1 MAQFFIHRPI
11 FAWVIALVIMLAG
24 ILTLTKMPIAQ
35 YPTIAPPTVTISA
48 TYPGASASTV
58 ENTVTQIIE
67 QQMNGL
73 DGLRYISSNSAG
85 NGQASIQ
92 LNFEQGVD
100 PDIAQ
105 VQVQNK
111 LQSATALLP
120 EDVQRQG
127 VKVTKSGASFLQ
139 VLAFYSE
146 SDSLSAD
153 DIKDY
158 VNSNISEP
166 LSRVAGVGEVQVF
179 GGSYAMRIW
188 LDPAKLTSL
197 GITPSDVAA
206 AIRAQNSQVAVG
218 QLGGAP
224 SIEGQVLNA
233 TVNAQSM
240 LTTPEQFKNIF
251 LRNTSDGAQ
260 VRLGDVARVELGAD
274 TYQFDSKFNGK
285 PAGGVAIKLA
295 TGANA
300 LDTSEAVEARMVELR
315 KNYPTGM
322 KDKLAF
328 DTTPFIKISI
338 ESVVHTLIEAII
350 LVFFVM
356 FLFLQNWRATIIPTM
371 AVPVVVLGTFAI
383 INIFGF
389 SINTLTMFA
398 MVLAIGLLVDDAI
411 VVVENVERV
420 MQEDH
425 LDPVAAT
432 ELSMKQ
438 ITGALIGMTSVLT
451 AVFVPMSFFGGTT
464 GVIYRQFSITLVTA
478 MVLSLVV
485 AVTFTPAL
493 CATILKQHN
502 PNKKPSNNIFAR
514 FFRWFNAAFD
524 RTAEKYQTGVNFM
537 THHKLFS
544 GIVYAAVIGVLVVLF
559 KMLPSSFLPEEDQ
572 GVVMTLVQLPP
583 NATLD
588 RTDKVINTMT
598 HYFME
603 NEKASVESVFSVSG
617 FSFTGIGQNAGLAF
631 VKLKD
636 WEKRTTPEQQIGSLI
651 QRGMALNMIAKDA
664 SYVMPLQLPAMPELG
679 VTAGF
684 NFQLKASAGQSHE
697 QLLAARNTIL
707 GLAAQDKRLAGVRPN
722 GQEDTPQYQ
731 INIDQAQAGAMG
743 VSIADIN
750 STMSMAWGGSY
761 INDFI
766 DRGRVKKV
774 YVQGEAHA
782 RMMPEDL
789 NKWYVRNNKGEMI
802 PFSSFATGTWT
813 YGSPRL
819 ERYNGIA
826 SMNIQGSPAP
836 GTSSG
841 DAMLA
846 MEEIV
851 AKLPSM
857 GLQGFDYE
865 WTGLSLEERESGS
878 QAPFLYALSLLI
890 VFLCLAALYESWSVP
905 FSILLVVPL
914 GVVGAI
920 ILTMFGHTGLFGGI
934 TLFGRTY
941 FAPDAN
947 LSNNIYFQVALI
959 AVIGLSAK
967 NAILIVEFAKELQE
981 KGESLFDATLHAA
994 KMRLR
999 PIIMTTLAFGFGVLP
1014 LALSSGAGAGSQH
1027 SVGYG
1032 VLGGVI
1038 TSTLLGIF
1046 FIPVFFVW
1054 VRSIFKYKPKNQ
1066 NLQEHKS

>member
-1 MAQFFIHRPI
+1 MAHFFIHRPI

-24 ILTLTKMPIAQ
+24 IITLTKMPVAQ

-48 TYPGASASTV
+48 TYPGASAQTV

-85 NGQASIQ
+85 NGQASIN
-92 LNFEQGVD
+92 LNFAQGVD

-120 EDVQRQG
+120 ADVQRQG

-139 VLAFYSE
+139 VIAFYSP
-146 SDSLSAD
+146 DNSLSAS

-166 LSRVAGVGEVQVF
+166 LSRVAGVGELQVF

-188 LDPAKLTSL
+188 LDPAKLTSFNL
-197 GITPSDVAA
+197 TPNDVAT

-224 SIEGQVLNA
+224 STAGQVLNA
-233 TVNAQSM
+233 TVNAQTM
-240 LTTPEQFKNIF
+240 LQTPEQFKNIF
-251 LRNTSDGAQ
+251 LKNTSGGAQ
-260 VRLGDVARVELGAD
+260 VRLGDVARVELGSD
-274 TYQFDSKFNGK
+274 NYQFDSKFNGK

-300 LDTSEAVEARMVELR
+300 LDTAAAVEKRLSELR
-315 KNYPTGM
+315 HNYPSGL
-322 KDKLAF
+322 KDKLAY
-328 DTTPFIKISI
+328 DTTPFIRLSI
-338 ESVVHTLIEAII
+338 ESVVHTLIEAVV
-350 LVFFVM
+350 LVFIVM
-356 FLFLQNWRATIIPTM
+356 FLFLQNWRATIIPTL
-371 AVPVVVLGTFAI
+371 AVPVVVLGTFAV

-420 MQEDH
+420 MQEEH
-425 LDPVAAT
+425 LEPVPAT
-432 ELSMKQ
+432 EKSMSQ
-438 ITGALIGMTSVLT
+438 ISGALVGITSVLT
-451 AVFVPMSFFGGTT
+451 AVFVPMAFFSGTT

-478 MVLSLVV
+478 MILSLIV
-485 AVTFTPAL
+485 ALTFTPAL
-493 CATILKQHN
+493 CATLLKQHD
-502 PNKKPSNNIFAR
+502 PNKQESNNIFAR
-514 FFRWFNAAFD
+514 FFRWFNRSFE
-524 RTAEKYQTGVNFM
+524 RLSEKYQGGVNRM

-544 GIVYAAVIGVLVVLF
+544 GVLYIVVIAALVGIYKV
-559 KMLPSSFLPEEDQ
+559 LPSSFLPEEDQ

-583 NATLD
+583 SASLE
-588 RTDKVINTMT
+588 RTDKVIDTMT
-598 HYFME
+598 GYFLNKEKE
-603 NEKASVESVFSVSG
+603 NVESIFTVAG
-617 FSFTGIGQNAGLAF
+617 FSFTGVGQNAGLAF
-631 VKLKD
+631 IKLKD
-636 WEKRTTPEQQIGSLI
+636 WSERTTPESQIGAII
-651 QRGMALNMIAKDA
+651 QRGMALNMIVKDA
-664 SYVMPLQLPAMPELG
+664 SYIMPLQLPAMPELG
-679 VTAGF
+679 VASGF
-684 NFQLKASAGQSHE
+684 DIQLKDASGQGHE
-697 QLLAARNTIL
+697 KLIAARNAIL
-707 GLAAQDKRLAGVRPN
+707 GMASQDKRLAGVRPN

-731 INIDQAQAGAMG
+731 ITIDQAQAGAMG

-761 INDFI
+761 INDFV

-774 YVQGEAHA
+774 YVQGEADT

-789 NKWYVRNNKGEMI
+789 NKWYVRNNKGEMV
-802 PFSSFATGTWT
+802 PFSGFAKGEWT

-819 ERYNGIA
+819 ERYNGV
-826 SMNIQGSPAP
+826 SSVNIQGTPAP
-836 GTSSG
+836 GVSSG

-846 MEEIV
+846 MEEIIG
-851 AKLPSM
+851 KLPSM
-857 GLQGFDYE
+857 GLTGFDYE
-865 WTGLSLEERESGS
+865 WTGLSLEERDSGS
-878 QAPFLYALSLLI
+878 QTAPLLVLSLLI

-905 FSILLVVPL
+905 VSVLLVVPL
-914 GVVGAI
+914 GIVGAFA
-920 ILTMFGHTGLFGGI
+920 LTWLGMLIKGD
-934 TLFGRTY
+934 
-941 FAPDAN
+941 PN
-947 LSNNIYFQVALI
+947 LSFNIYFQVAI
-959 AVIGLSAK
+959 VAVIGLSAK

-981 KGESLFDATLHAA
+981 QGEELFEATLHAA

-1014 LALSSGAGAGSQH
+1014 LALASGAGAGSQH

-1038 TSTLLGIF
+1038 SSTLLGIF

-1054 VRSIFKYKPKNQ
+1054 IRSIFKYKPKTLNT
-1066 NLQEHKS
+1066 QEH

>member
-24 ILTLTKMPIAQ
+24 IITLTKMPVAQ

-48 TYPGASASTV
+48 TYPGASAQTV

-85 NGQASIQ
+85 NGQASIN
-92 LNFEQGVD
+92 LNFAQGVD

-120 EDVQRQG
+120 ADVQRQG

-139 VLAFYSE
+139 VIAFYSP
-146 SDSLSAD
+146 DNSLSAS

-166 LSRVAGVGEVQVF
+166 LSRVAGVGELQVF

-188 LDPAKLTSL
+188 LDPAKLTSFNL
-197 GITPSDVAA
+197 TPNDVAT

-224 SIEGQVLNA
+224 STAGQVLNA
-233 TVNAQSM
+233 TVNAQTM
-240 LTTPEQFKNIF
+240 LQTPEQFKNIF
-251 LRNTSDGAQ
+251 LKNTSGGAQ
-260 VRLGDVARVELGAD
+260 VRLGDVARVELGSD
-274 TYQFDSKFNGK
+274 NYQFDSKFNGS

-300 LDTSEAVEARMVELR
+300 LDTAAAVEKRLSELR
-315 KNYPTGM
+315 HNYPSGL
-322 KDKLAF
+322 KDKLAY
-328 DTTPFIKISI
+328 DTTPFIRLSI
-338 ESVVHTLIEAII
+338 ESVVHTLIEAVV
-350 LVFFVM
+350 LVFIVM
-356 FLFLQNWRATIIPTM
+356 FLFLQNWRATIIPTL
-371 AVPVVVLGTFAI
+371 AVPVVVLGTFAV

-420 MQEDH
+420 MQEEH
-425 LDPVAAT
+425 LEPVPAT
-432 ELSMKQ
+432 EKSMSQ
-438 ITGALIGMTSVLT
+438 ISGALVGITSVLT
-451 AVFVPMSFFGGTT
+451 AVFVPMAFFSGTT

-478 MVLSLVV
+478 MILSLIV
-485 AVTFTPAL
+485 ALTFTPAL
-493 CATILKQHN
+493 CATLLKQHD
-502 PNKKPSNNIFAR
+502 PNKQESNNIFAR
-514 FFRWFNAAFD
+514 FFRWFNRSFEKLS
-524 RTAEKYQTGVNFM
+524 EKYQGGVNRM

-544 GIVYAAVIGVLVVLF
+544 GVLYIVVIAALVGIYKV
-559 KMLPSSFLPEEDQ
+559 LPSSFLPEEDQ

-583 NATLD
+583 SASLE
-588 RTDKVINTMT
+588 RTDKVIDTMT
-598 HYFME
+598 GYFLNKEKE
-603 NEKASVESVFSVSG
+603 NVESIFTVAG
-617 FSFTGIGQNAGLAF
+617 FSFTGVGQNAGLAF
-631 VKLKD
+631 IKLKD
-636 WEKRTTPEQQIGSLI
+636 WSERTTPESQIGAII
-651 QRGMALNMIAKDA
+651 QRGMALNMIVKDA
-664 SYVMPLQLPAMPELG
+664 SYIMPLQLPAMPELG
-679 VTAGF
+679 VASGF
-684 NFQLKASAGQSHE
+684 DIQLKDASGQGHE
-697 QLLAARNTIL
+697 KLIAARNAIL
-707 GLAAQDKRLAGVRPN
+707 GMASQDKRLAGVRPN

-731 INIDQAQAGAMG
+731 ITIDQAQAGAMG

-761 INDFI
+761 INDFV

-774 YVQGEAHA
+774 YVQGEADT

-789 NKWYVRNNKGEMI
+789 NKWYVRNNKGEMV
-802 PFSSFATGTWT
+802 PFSGFAKGEWT

-819 ERYNGIA
+819 ERYNGV
-826 SMNIQGSPAP
+826 SSVNIQGTPAP
-836 GTSSG
+836 GVSSG

-846 MEEIV
+846 MEEIIG
-851 AKLPSM
+851 KLPSM
-857 GLQGFDYE
+857 GLTGFDYE
-865 WTGLSLEERESGS
+865 WTGLSLEERDSGS
-878 QAPFLYALSLLI
+878 QTAPLLVLSLLI

-905 FSILLVVPL
+905 VSVLLVVPL
-914 GVVGAI
+914 GIVGAFT
-920 ILTMFGHTGLFGGI
+920 LTWLGMLIKGD
-934 TLFGRTY
+934 
-941 FAPDAN
+941 PN
-947 LSNNIYFQVALI
+947 LSFNIYFQVAI
-959 AVIGLSAK
+959 VAVIGLSAK

-981 KGESLFDATLHAA
+981 QGEELFEATLHAA

-1014 LALSSGAGAGSQH
+1014 LALASGAGAGSQH

-1038 TSTLLGIF
+1038 SSTLLGIF

-1054 VRSIFKYKPKNQ
+1054 IRSIFKYKPKTLNT
-1066 NLQEHKS
+1066 QEH

>member
-24 ILTLTKMPIAQ
+24 ILTLTKMPVAQ

-48 TYPGASASTV
+48 TYPGASAETV

-85 NGQASIQ
+85 NGQASIN
-92 LNFEQGVD
+92 LNFEQGID

-127 VKVTKSGASFLQ
+127 VRVTKSGASFMQ
-139 VLAFYSE
+139 VVAFYSP
-146 SDSLSAD
+146 DGSLTGS

-166 LSRVAGVGEVQVF
+166 LSRVAGVGEVTVF

-188 LDPAKLTSL
+188 LDPAKLTSFNL
-197 GITPSDVAA
+197 TPSDVAA
-206 AIRAQNSQVAVG
+206 AIRSQNAQVAVG

-224 SIEGQVLNA
+224 AVQGQILNA

-240 LTTPEQFKNIF
+240 LQTPEQFRNIF
-251 LRNTSDGAQ
+251 LKNTADGAQ
-260 VRLGDVARVELGAD
+260 VRLSDVARVELGSD
-274 TYQFDSKFNGK
+274 NYQFDSKFNGN

-300 LDTSEAVEARMVELR
+300 LDTAKAVEKRLSELR
-315 KNYPTGM
+315 NNYPTGL
-322 KDKLAF
+322 KDKLAY
-328 DTTPFIKISI
+328 DTTPFVKLSI
-338 ESVVHTLIEAII
+338 ESVVHTLIEAVI
-350 LVFFVM
+350 LVFIVM
-356 FLFLQNWRATIIPTM
+356 FLFLQNWRATIIPTL
-371 AVPVVVLGTFAI
+371 AVPVVVLGTFAV

-420 MQEDH
+420 MQEEH
-425 LDPVAAT
+425 LEPVPAT
-432 ELSMKQ
+432 EKSMSQ
-438 ITGALIGMTSVLT
+438 ISGALIGITSVLT
-451 AVFVPMSFFGGTT
+451 AVFVPMAFFGGTT

-478 MVLSLVV
+478 MILSLIV
-485 AVTFTPAL
+485 ALTFTPAL
-493 CATILKQHN
+493 CATLLKQHD
-502 PNKKPSNNIFAR
+502 PNKPESNNIFAR
-514 FFRWFNAAFD
+514 FFRWFNRSFD
-524 RTAEKYQTGVNFM
+524 KLSVKYQGGVNRM
-537 THHKLFS
+537 THHKIFS
-544 GIVYAAVIGVLVVLF
+544 GIIYIVVIAGLVGLYKV
-559 KMLPSSFLPEEDQ
+559 LPSSFLPEEDQ

-583 NATLD
+583 SASLE
-588 RTDKVINTMT
+588 RTDKVITTMT
-598 HYFME
+598 DYFLHK
-603 NEKASVESVFSVSG
+603 EKDHVDSIFTVSG
-617 FSFTGIGQNAGLAF
+617 FSFTGVGQNAGLAF
-631 VKLKD
+631 IKLKD
-636 WEKRTTPEQQIGSLI
+636 WSERTTPKSQIGAII
-651 QRGMALNMIAKDA
+651 QRGMALNMIVKDA
-664 SYVMPLQLPAMPELG
+664 SYIMPLQLPAMPELG
-679 VTAGF
+679 VSSGF
-684 NFQLKASAGQSHE
+684 NIQLKDVSGQGHE
-697 QLLAARNTIL
+697 KLIAARNAIL
-707 GLAAQDKRLAGVRPN
+707 GMASQDKRLAGVRPN
-722 GQEDTPQYQ
+722 GQEDTPQYK
-731 INIDQAQAGAMG
+731 ITVDQAQAGAMG
-743 VSIADIN
+743 VSISDIN

-761 INDFI
+761 INDFV

-774 YVQGEAHA
+774 YVQGEADT

-789 NKWYVRNNKGEMI
+789 NKWYVRNNKGQMV
-802 PFSSFATGTWT
+802 PFSAFAKGEWT

-819 ERYNGIA
+819 ERYNGV
-826 SMNIQGSPAP
+826 SSVNIQGTPAQ
-836 GTSSG
+836 GVSSG

-846 MEEIV
+846 MEEIIG
-851 AKLPSM
+851 KLPSM

-865 WTGLSLEERESGS
+865 WTGLSLEERDSGN
-878 QAPFLYALSLLI
+878 QTLPLLILSLLI
-890 VFLCLAALYESWSVP
+890 VFLCLSALYESWAIPISV
-905 FSILLVVPL
+905 LLVVPL
-914 GVVGAI
+914 GIIGAFT
-920 ILTMFGHTGLFGGI
+920 LTWLGMVIKGD
-934 TLFGRTY
+934 
-941 FAPDAN
+941 PN
-947 LSNNIYFQVALI
+947 LSFNIYFQVAI
-959 AVIGLSAK
+959 VAVIGLSAK

-981 KGESLFDATLHAA
+981 QGEDLFDATLHAA

-1014 LALSSGAGAGSQH
+1014 LALASGAGAGSQH

-1038 TSTLLGIF
+1038 SSTLLGIF

-1054 VRSIFKYKPKNQ
+1054 IRSIFKYKPKTLNT
-1066 NLQEHKS
+1066 QEH

>member
-1 MAQFFIHRPI
+1 MAHFFIHRPI
-11 FAWVIALVIMLAG
+11 FAWVISLVIMLAG
-24 ILTLTKMPIAQ
+24 IITLTNMPIAQ
-35 YPTIAPPTVTISA
+35 YPTIAPPTVTIAA
-48 TYPGASASTV
+48 TYPGASAETV

-85 NGQASIQ
+85 NGSASIT
-92 LNFEQGVD
+92 LNFEQGID

-120 EDVQRQG
+120 DDVQRQG

-139 VLAFYSE
+139 VLAFYSPDE
-146 SDSLSAD
+146 SLSAD

-188 LDPAKLTSL
+188 MDPAKMASL
-197 GITPSDVAA
+197 QVTPSDIAQ
-206 AIRAQNSQVAVG
+206 AIRTQNAQVAVG

-224 SIEGQVLNA
+224 SIQGQALNA
-233 TVNAQSM
+233 TVTAQS
-240 LTTPEQFKNIF
+240 LLQTPEQFSNIF
-251 LRNTSDGAQ
+251 LKNTASGAQ
-260 VRLGDVARVELGAD
+260 VRLGDVARIELGAD
-274 TYQFDSKFNGK
+274 NYQFISKYNGK
-285 PAGGVAIKLA
+285 PAGGVAIKLS

-300 LDTSEAVEARMVELR
+300 LDTAAAVEERLKQLR
-315 KNYPTGM
+315 PNYPAGL
-322 KDKLAF
+322 KDELAF
-328 DTTPFIKISI
+328 DTTPFIELSI
-338 ESVVHTLIEAII
+338 KSVVKTLIEAII
-350 LVFFVM
+350 LVFIVM

-371 AVPVVVLGTFAI
+371 AVPVVVLGTFAV
-383 INIFGF
+383 INMFGF

-420 MQEDH
+420 MVEEH

-432 ELSMKQ
+432 EKSMKQ
-438 ITGALIGMTSVLT
+438 ISGALIGITSVLS
-451 AVFVPMSFFGGTT
+451 AVFIPMAFFGGTT

-485 AVTFTPAL
+485 ALTFTPAL
-493 CATILKQHN
+493 CATILKQHD
-502 PNKKPSNNIFAR
+502 PNKPESNGIFAR
-514 FFRWFNAAFD
+514 FFRWFNRSFD
-524 RTAEKYQTGVNFM
+524 KLSVKYQGGVNRM
-537 THHKLFS
+537 THHKIFS
-544 GIVYAAVIGVLVVLF
+544 GVLYAVVLGIIVLVF
-559 KMLPSSFLPEEDQ
+559 QKLPSSFLPDEDQ

-583 NATLD
+583 NATLE
-588 RTDKVINTMT
+588 RTDATMT
-598 HYFME
+598 SMTNFFRE
-603 NEKASVESVFSVSG
+603 NEKEHVQSVFSVSG
-617 FSFTGIGQNAGLAF
+617 FSFSGVGQNAGMAF
-631 VKLKD
+631 IKLKD
-636 WEKRTTPEQQIGSLI
+636 WSERTSPESQVGAII
-651 QRGMALNMIAKDA
+651 QRGMALNMIVKDA
-664 SYVMPLQLPAMPELG
+664 TYIMPLQLPAMPELG
-679 VTAGF
+679 VSSGF
-684 NFQLKASAGQSHE
+684 NLQLKDAAGNGHE
-697 QLLAARNTIL
+697 KLTMARNIVL
-707 GLAAQDKRLAGVRPN
+707 GEASKDPRLMGVRPN
-722 GQEDTPQYQ
+722 GQEDTPQYR
-731 INIDQAQAGAMG
+731 IIIDQAQAGAAG
-743 VSIADIN
+743 VSIAEIN
-750 STMSMAWGGSY
+750 STMGMAWGGSY

-774 YVQGEAHA
+774 YVQAESDS

-789 NKWYVRNNKGEMI
+789 NKWYVRNNRGEMV
-802 PFSSFATGTWT
+802 PFSAFATGEWT

-819 ERYNGIA
+819 ERYNGVSA
-826 SMNIQGSPAP
+826 KNIQGAPAP
-836 GTSSG
+836 GVSSG
-841 DAMLA
+841 EAMQA

-857 GLQGFDYE
+857 GLNGFDYE
-865 WTGLSLEERESGS
+865 WTGLSLEERESGD

-890 VFLCLAALYESWSVP
+890 VFLCLAALYESWSIP
-905 FSILLVVPL
+905 FSVLLVVPL
-914 GVVGAI
+914 GIVGALL
-920 ILTMFGHTGLFGGI
+920 LTFGGMI
-934 TLFGRTY
+934 LFKN
-941 FAPDAN
+941 PN
-947 LSNNIYFQVALI
+947 LSNNIYFQVAII

-981 KGESLFDATLHAA
+981 KGEDLFEATLHAA

-1038 TSTLLGIF
+1038 SSTLLGIF
-1046 FIPVFFVW
+1046 FIPVFYVW
-1054 VRSIFKYKPKNQ
+1054 IRSIFKYKPKQQ
-1066 NLQEHKS
+1066 NNQEHVS

>member
-24 ILTLTKMPIAQ
+24 IITLTKMPVAQ

-48 TYPGASASTV
+48 TYPGASAQTV

-85 NGQASIQ
+85 NGQASIN
-92 LNFEQGVD
+92 LNFAQGVD

-120 EDVQRQG
+120 ADVQRQG

-139 VLAFYSE
+139 VIAFYSP
-146 SDSLSAD
+146 DNSLSAS

-166 LSRVAGVGEVQVF
+166 LSRVAGVGELQVF

-188 LDPAKLTSL
+188 LDPAKLSSFNL
-197 GITPSDVAA
+197 TPTDVAA
-206 AIRAQNSQVAVG
+206 AIRAQNAQVAVG

-224 SIEGQVLNA
+224 SVNGQVLNA
-233 TVNAQSM
+233 TVNAQTM
-240 LTTPEQFKNIF
+240 LQTPEQFKNIF
-251 LRNTSDGAQ
+251 LKNTSGGAQ
-260 VRLGDVARVELGAD
+260 VRLGDVARVELGSD
-274 TYQFDSKFNGK
+274 NYQFDSKFNGK

-300 LDTSEAVEARMVELR
+300 LDTAAAVEKRLSELR
-315 KNYPTGM
+315 HNYPSGL
-322 KDKLAF
+322 KDKLAY
-328 DTTPFIKISI
+328 DTTPFIRLSI
-338 ESVVHTLIEAII
+338 ESVVHTLIEAVV
-350 LVFFVM
+350 LVFIVM
-356 FLFLQNWRATIIPTM
+356 FLFLQNWRATIIPTL
-371 AVPVVVLGTFAI
+371 AVPVVVLGTFAV
-383 INIFGF
+383 INMFGF

-420 MQEDH
+420 MQEEH
-425 LDPVAAT
+425 LEPVPAT
-432 ELSMKQ
+432 EKSMSQ
-438 ITGALIGMTSVLT
+438 ISGALVGITSVLT
-451 AVFVPMSFFGGTT
+451 AVFVPMAFFSGTT

-478 MVLSLVV
+478 MILSLIV
-485 AVTFTPAL
+485 ALTFTPAL
-493 CATILKQHN
+493 CATLLKQHD
-502 PNKKPSNNIFAR
+502 PNKQESNNIFAR
-514 FFRWFNAAFD
+514 FFRWFNRSFE
-524 RTAEKYQTGVNFM
+524 RLSEKYQGGVNRM

-544 GIVYAAVIGVLVVLF
+544 GVLYIVVIAALVGIYKV
-559 KMLPSSFLPEEDQ
+559 LPSSFLPEEDQ

-583 NATLD
+583 SASLE
-588 RTDKVINTMT
+588 RTDKVIDTMT
-598 HYFME
+598 GYFLNKEKE
-603 NEKASVESVFSVSG
+603 NVESIFTVAG
-617 FSFTGIGQNAGLAF
+617 FSFTGVGQNAGLAF
-631 VKLKD
+631 IKLKD
-636 WEKRTTPEQQIGSLI
+636 WSERTTPESQIGAII
-651 QRGMALNMIAKDA
+651 QRGMALNMIVKDA
-664 SYVMPLQLPAMPELG
+664 SYIMPLQLPAMPELG
-679 VTAGF
+679 VASGF
-684 NFQLKASAGQSHE
+684 DIQLKDASGQGHE
-697 QLLAARNTIL
+697 KLIAARNAIL
-707 GLAAQDKRLAGVRPN
+707 GMASQDKRLAGVRPN

-731 INIDQAQAGAMG
+731 ITIDQAQAGAMG

-761 INDFI
+761 INDFV

-774 YVQGEAHA
+774 YVQGEADT

-789 NKWYVRNNKGEMI
+789 NKWYVRNNKGEMV
-802 PFSSFATGTWT
+802 PFSGFAKGEWT

-819 ERYNGIA
+819 ERYNGV
-826 SMNIQGSPAP
+826 SSVNIQGTPAP
-836 GTSSG
+836 GVSSG

-846 MEEIV
+846 MEEIIG
-851 AKLPSM
+851 KLPSM
-857 GLQGFDYE
+857 GLTGFDYE
-865 WTGLSLEERESGS
+865 WTGLSLEERDSGS
-878 QAPFLYALSLLI
+878 QTAPLLVLSLLI

-905 FSILLVVPL
+905 VSVLLVVPL
-914 GVVGAI
+914 GIVGAFA
-920 ILTMFGHTGLFGGI
+920 LTWLGMLIKGD
-934 TLFGRTY
+934 
-941 FAPDAN
+941 PN
-947 LSNNIYFQVALI
+947 LSFNIYFQVAI
-959 AVIGLSAK
+959 VAVIGLSAK

-981 KGESLFDATLHAA
+981 QGEELFEATLHAA

-1014 LALSSGAGAGSQH
+1014 LALASGAGAGSQH

-1038 TSTLLGIF
+1038 SSTLLGIF

-1054 VRSIFKYKPKNQ
+1054 IRSIFKYKPKTLNT
-1066 NLQEHKS
+1066 QEH

>member
-1 MAQFFIHRPI
+1 MAHFFIHRPI

-24 ILTLTKMPIAQ
+24 IITLTKMPVAQ

-48 TYPGASASTV
+48 TYPGASAQTV

-85 NGQASIQ
+85 NGQASIN
-92 LNFEQGVD
+92 LNFEQGID

-120 EDVQRQG
+120 ADVQRQG

-139 VLAFYSE
+139 VIAFYSP
-146 SDSLSAD
+146 DNSLSAS

-166 LSRVAGVGEVQVF
+166 LSRVAGVGEIQVF
-179 GGSYAMRIW
+179 GGSYAMRVW
-188 LDPAKLTSL
+188 LDPAKLTSFNL
-197 GITPSDVAA
+197 TPDDVAN
-206 AIRAQNSQVAVG
+206 AIRAQNAQVAVG

-224 SIEGQVLNA
+224 STKGQVLNA
-233 TVNAQSM
+233 TVNAQTM
-240 LTTPEQFKNIF
+240 LQTPEQFKNIF
-251 LRNTSDGAQ
+251 LKNASDGAQ
-260 VRLGDVARVELGAD
+260 VRLGDVARVELGSD
-274 TYQFDSKFNGK
+274 NYQFDSKFNGK

-295 TGANA
+295 TGSNA
-300 LDTSEAVEARMVELR
+300 LDTAAAVENRLSELR
-315 KNYPTGM
+315 HNYPSGL
-322 KDKLAF
+322 KDQLAF
-328 DTTPFIKISI
+328 DTTPFIRLSI
-338 ESVVHTLIEAII
+338 ESVVHTLIEAVV
-350 LVFFVM
+350 LVFIVM
-356 FLFLQNWRATIIPTM
+356 FLFLQNWRATIIPTL

-420 MQEDH
+420 MQEEH
-425 LDPVAAT
+425 LEPVAAT
-432 ELSMKQ
+432 EKSMSQ
-438 ITGALIGMTSVLT
+438 ISGALVGITSVLT
-451 AVFVPMSFFGGTT
+451 AVFVPMAFFGGTT

-478 MVLSLVV
+478 MILSLIV
-485 AVTFTPAL
+485 ALTFTPAL
-493 CATILKQHN
+493 CATLLKQHD
-502 PNKKPSNNIFAR
+502 PNKQESNNIFAR
-514 FFRWFNAAFD
+514 FFRWFNRSFEKIS
-524 RTAEKYQTGVNFM
+524 EKYQGGVNRM
-537 THHKLFS
+537 THHKVFS
-544 GIVYAAVIGVLVVLF
+544 GVLYIVVIVVLVGIY
-559 KMLPSSFLPEEDQ
+559 KILPSSFLPEEDQ

-583 NATLD
+583 SASLE
-588 RTDKVINTMT
+588 RTDKVIDTMT
-598 HYFME
+598 DYFLDK
-603 NEKASVESVFSVSG
+603 EKDNVDSIFTVAG
-617 FSFTGIGQNAGLAF
+617 FSFTGVGQNAGLAF
-631 VKLKD
+631 IKLKD
-636 WEKRTTPEQQIGSLI
+636 WSERTSKESQIGAII
-651 QRGMALNMIAKDA
+651 QRGMALNMIVKDA
-664 SYVMPLQLPAMPELG
+664 SYIMPLQLPAMPELG
-679 VTAGF
+679 VASGF
-684 NFQLKASAGQSHE
+684 DIQLKDVSGQGHE
-697 QLLAARNTIL
+697 KLIAARNAVL
-707 GLAAQDKRLAGVRPN
+707 GLASQDKRLAGVRPN

-731 INIDQAQAGAMG
+731 ITIDQAQAGAMG

-761 INDFI
+761 INDFV

-774 YVQGEAHA
+774 YVQGESNT

-789 NKWYVRNNKGEMI
+789 NKWYVRNNKGEMV
-802 PFSSFATGTWT
+802 PFSGFAKGEWT

-819 ERYNGIA
+819 ERYNGV
-826 SMNIQGSPAP
+826 SSVNIQGTPAQ
-836 GTSSG
+836 GVSSG

-846 MEEIV
+846 MEEIIG
-851 AKLPSM
+851 KLPSM
-857 GLQGFDYE
+857 GLSGFDYE
-865 WTGLSLEERESGS
+865 WTGLSLEERDSGS
-878 QAPFLYALSLLI
+878 QTAPLLVLSLLI

-905 FSILLVVPL
+905 VSVLLVVPL
-914 GVVGAI
+914 GIVGAFT
-920 ILTMFGHTGLFGGI
+920 LTWLGMMIKGD
-934 TLFGRTY
+934 
-941 FAPDAN
+941 PN
-947 LSNNIYFQVALI
+947 LSFNIYFQVAI
-959 AVIGLSAK
+959 VAVIGLSAK

-981 KGESLFDATLHAA
+981 QGEELFEATLHAA

-1038 TSTLLGIF
+1038 SSTLLGIF

-1054 VRSIFKYKPKNQ
+1054 IRSIFKYKPKTLN
-1066 NLQEHKS
+1066 NQEHRS

>member
-24 ILTLTKMPIAQ
+24 ILTLTKMPVAQ

-48 TYPGASASTV
+48 TYPGASAQTV

-85 NGQASIQ
+85 NGQASIN
-92 LNFEQGVD
+92 LNFEQGID

-120 EDVQRQG
+120 ADVQRQG

-139 VLAFYSE
+139 VIAFYSP
-146 SDSLSAD
+146 DNSLSAS

-166 LSRVAGVGEVQVF
+166 LSRVAGVGELQVF

-188 LDPAKLTSL
+188 LDPAKLTSFNL
-197 GITPSDVAA
+197 TPSDVAA
-206 AIRAQNSQVAVG
+206 AIRSQNAQVAVG

-224 SIEGQVLNA
+224 AVQGQVLNA

-240 LTTPEQFKNIF
+240 LQTPEQFKNIF
-251 LRNTSDGAQ
+251 LKNAANGAQ
-260 VRLGDVARVELGAD
+260 VRLSDVARVELGSD
-274 TYQFDSKFNGK
+274 NYQFDSKFNGN

-300 LDTSEAVEARMVELR
+300 LDTAAAVEKRLSELR
-315 KNYPTGM
+315 VNYPSGL
-322 KDKLAF
+322 KDKLAY
-328 DTTPFIKISI
+328 DTTPFIKLSI
-338 ESVVHTLIEAII
+338 ESVVHTLIEAVV
-350 LVFFVM
+350 LVFIVM
-356 FLFLQNWRATIIPTM
+356 FLFLQNWRATIIPTL
-371 AVPVVVLGTFAI
+371 AVPVVVLGTFAV

-420 MQEDH
+420 MQEEH
-425 LDPVAAT
+425 LEPVAAT
-432 ELSMKQ
+432 EKSMSQ
-438 ITGALIGMTSVLT
+438 ISGALIGITSVLT
-451 AVFVPMSFFGGTT
+451 AVFVPMAFFGGTT

-478 MVLSLVV
+478 MILSLIV
-485 AVTFTPAL
+485 ALTFTPAL
-493 CATILKQHN
+493 CATLLKQHD
-502 PNKKPSNNIFAR
+502 PNKQESNNIFAR
-514 FFRWFNAAFD
+514 FFRWFNRGFD
-524 RTAEKYQTGVNFM
+524 KLSVKYQGGVNRM
-537 THHKLFS
+537 THHKIFS
-544 GIVYAAVIGVLVVLF
+544 GIIYIVVIAGLVGLYKV
-559 KMLPSSFLPEEDQ
+559 LPSSFLPEEDQ

-583 NATLD
+583 SASLE
-588 RTDKVINTMT
+588 RTDKVITTMT
-598 HYFME
+598 DYFL
-603 NEKASVESVFSVSG
+603 NKEKEHVESIFTVSG
-617 FSFTGIGQNAGLAF
+617 FSFTGVGQNAGLAF
-631 VKLKD
+631 IKLKD
-636 WEKRTTPEQQIGSLI
+636 WSERTTPESQIGAII
-651 QRGMALNMIAKDA
+651 QRGMALNMIVKDA
-664 SYVMPLQLPAMPELG
+664 SYIMPLQLPAMPELG
-679 VTAGF
+679 VSSGF
-684 NFQLKASAGQSHE
+684 NIQLKDVSGQGHE
-697 QLLAARNTIL
+697 KLIAARNAIL
-707 GLAAQDKRLAGVRPN
+707 GMASQDKRLAGVRPN
-722 GQEDTPQYQ
+722 GQEDTPQYK
-731 INIDQAQAGAMG
+731 ITVDQAQAGAMG
-743 VSIADIN
+743 VSISDIN

-761 INDFI
+761 INDFV

-774 YVQGEAHA
+774 YVQGEADT

-789 NKWYVRNNKGEMI
+789 NKWYVRNNKGQMV
-802 PFSSFATGTWT
+802 PFSAFAKGEWT

-819 ERYNGIA
+819 ERYNGV
-826 SMNIQGSPAP
+826 SSVNIQGTPAP
-836 GTSSG
+836 GVSSG

-846 MEEIV
+846 MEEIIG
-851 AKLPSM
+851 KLPSM

-865 WTGLSLEERESGS
+865 WTGLSLEERDSGN
-878 QAPFLYALSLLI
+878 QTLPLLILSLLI
-890 VFLCLAALYESWSVP
+890 VFLCLSALYESWAIPISV
-905 FSILLVVPL
+905 LLVVPL
-914 GVVGAI
+914 GIIGAFT
-920 ILTMFGHTGLFGGI
+920 LTWLGMVIKGD
-934 TLFGRTY
+934 
-941 FAPDAN
+941 PN
-947 LSNNIYFQVALI
+947 LSFNIYFQVAI
-959 AVIGLSAK
+959 VAVIGLSAK

-981 KGESLFDATLHAA
+981 QGEDLFDATLHAA

-1014 LALSSGAGAGSQH
+1014 LALASGAGAGSQH

-1038 TSTLLGIF
+1038 SSTLLGIF

-1054 VRSIFKYKPKNQ
+1054 IRSIFKYKPKTLNT
-1066 NLQEHKS
+1066 QEH

>member
-1 MAQFFIHRPI
+1 MAHFFIHRPI

-24 ILTLTKMPIAQ
+24 ILTITKMPIAQ
-35 YPTIAPPTVTISA
+35 YPTIAPPTVSISA
-48 TYPGASASTV
+48 TYPGASAATV

-85 NGQASIQ
+85 NGQASIT
-92 LNFEQGVD
+92 LNFDQGVD

-146 SDSLSAD
+146 SDALNAN

-188 LDPAKLTSL
+188 MDPSKMANLKV
-197 GITPSDVAA
+197 TPSDIAA
-206 AIRAQNSQVAVG
+206 ALRTQNAQVAVG

-233 TVNAQSM
+233 TVTAQS
-240 LTTPEQFKNIF
+240 LLETPEQFANIF
-251 LRNTSDGAQ
+251 LKNTANGAQ
-260 VRLGDVARVELGAD
+260 VRIGDVARVELGAD
-274 TYQFDSKFNGK
+274 NYAFDSKFNGK

-300 LDTSEAVEARMVELR
+300 LDTANAVEERLVELR
-315 KNYPTGM
+315 KNYPEGM
-322 KDKLAF
+322 VDKLAF
-328 DTTPFIKISI
+328 DTTPFIELSI
-338 ESVVHTLIEAII
+338 KTVIKTLIEAII
-350 LVFFVM
+350 LVFLVM

-371 AVPVVVLGTFAI
+371 AVPVVVLGTFAV
-383 INIFGF
+383 INLFGF

-420 MQEDH
+420 MTEEH
-425 LDPVAAT
+425 LDPVKAT
-432 ELSMKQ
+432 EKSMTQ
-438 ITGALIGMTSVLT
+438 ISGALIGITSVLT
-451 AVFVPMSFFGGTT
+451 AVFVPMAFMGGTT

-478 MVLSLVV
+478 MVLSLIV
-485 AVTFTPAL
+485 ALTFTPAL
-493 CATILKQHN
+493 CATLLKQHD
-502 PNKKPSNNIFAR
+502 PNKKPSNGIFAR
-514 FFRWFNAAFD
+514 FFRWFNDAFE
-524 RTAEKYQTGVNFM
+524 RLSVKYQNGVNRM
-537 THHKLFS
+537 THAKLFS
-544 GIVYAAVIGVLVVLF
+544 GLVYAVVIAIMGYLF
-559 KMLPSSFLPEEDQ
+559 TTLPSSFLPDEDQ

-583 NATLD
+583 NATLE
-588 RTDKVINTMT
+588 RTDKTIDAMT
-598 HYFME
+598 HYFRE
-603 NEKASVESVFSVSG
+603 NEKDYVESVFSVAG
-617 FSFTGIGQNAGLAF
+617 FSFTGVGQNAGLAF
-631 VKLKD
+631 IKLKD
-636 WEKRTTPEQQIGSLI
+636 WKDRTSKESQVGAII
-651 QRGMALNMIAKDA
+651 QRGMALNMIVKDA
-664 SYVMPLQLPAMPELG
+664 AYIMPLQLPAMPELG
-679 VTAGF
+679 VSAGF
-684 NFQLKASAGQSHE
+684 NLQLKAAAGQSHE
-697 QLLAARNTIL
+697 QLLAARNAIL
-707 GLAAQDKRLAGVRPN
+707 GMASQDKRLMGVRPN
-722 GQEDTPQYQ
+722 GQEDTPQYRV
-731 INIDQAQAGAMG
+731 IVDHAQAGAMG
-743 VSIADIN
+743 VSVAEIN
-750 STMSMAWGGSY
+750 STMGMAWGGTY
-761 INDFI
+761 INDFV

-774 YVQGEAHA
+774 YVQGQSDA

-789 NKWYVRNNKGEMI
+789 NKWYVRNNQGTMV
-802 PFSSFATGTWT
+802 PFSAFATGEWT

-819 ERYNGIA
+819 ERYNGVS
-826 SMNIQGSPAP
+826 SMNITGTPAP
-836 GTSSG
+836 GVSSG

-846 MEEIV
+846 VEELV

-865 WTGLSLEERESGS
+865 WTGLSLEERESGA

-890 VFLCLAALYESWSVP
+890 VFLCLAALYERWSIP
-905 FSILLVVPL
+905 FSVLLVVPL
-914 GVVGAI
+914 GIVGALG
-920 ILTMFGHTGLFGGI
+920 LTFLGMVFFKD
-934 TLFGRTY
+934 
-941 FAPDAN
+941 PN
-947 LSNNIYFQVALI
+947 LSNNIYFQVAII

-967 NAILIVEFAKELQE
+967 NAILIVEFAKELQD
-981 KGESLFDATLHAA
+981 KGEDLFEATLHAS

-1014 LALSSGAGAGSQH
+1014 LALASGAGAGSQH

-1038 TSTLLGIF
+1038 SSTLLGIF
-1046 FIPVFFVW
+1046 FIPVFYVW
-1054 VRSIFKYKPKNQ
+1054 IRSIFKAKPKQNQ
-1066 NLQEHKS
+1066 QEHIS

>member
-48 TYPGASASTV
+48 TYPGASAETV

-85 NGQASIQ
+85 NGSSSIS

-127 VKVTKSGASFLQ
+127 VRVTKSGASFLQ
-139 VLAFYSE
+139 VLAFYSPDG
-146 SDSLSAD
+146 SMTAD

-188 LDPAKLTSL
+188 LDPAKMASL
-197 GITPSDVAA
+197 QVTPSDIAT
-206 AIRAQNSQVAVG
+206 AIRTQNAQVAVG

-224 SIEGQVLNA
+224 AVEGQVLNA
-233 TVNAQSM
+233 TVTAQS
-240 LTTPEQFKNIF
+240 LLQTPEQFSNIF
-251 LRNTSDGAQ
+251 LKNTTSGAQ

-274 TYQFDSKFNGK
+274 NYQFDSKFNGK

-300 LDTSEAVEARMVELR
+300 LDTAQAVEERLEQLR
-315 KNYPTGM
+315 PNYPQGM
-322 KDKLAF
+322 VDQLAF
-328 DTTPFIKISI
+328 DTTPFIELSI
-338 ESVVHTLIEAII
+338 KSVVKTLIEAII
-350 LVFFVM
+350 LVFLVM

-371 AVPVVVLGTFAI
+371 AVPVVVLGTFAV
-383 INIFGF
+383 INVFGF

-420 MQEDH
+420 MVEEH
-425 LDPVAAT
+425 LDPVSAT
-432 ELSMKQ
+432 EKSMKQ
-438 ITGALIGMTSVLT
+438 ISGALIGITSVLS
-451 AVFVPMSFFGGTT
+451 AVFVPMAFFGGTT

-478 MVLSLVV
+478 MVLSLIV
-485 AVTFTPAL
+485 ALTFTPAL
-493 CATILKQHN
+493 CATLLKQHD
-502 PNKKPSNNIFAR
+502 PNKPQSNGIFAR
-514 FFRWFNAAFD
+514 FFRWFNSSFD
-524 RTAEKYQTGVNFM
+524 KVSVKYQGGVNRM
-537 THHKLFS
+537 THSKIFS
-544 GIVYAAVIGVLVVLF
+544 GVVYAVVLGIIVLLF
-559 KMLPSSFLPEEDQ
+559 QKLPSSFLPDEDQ

-583 NATLD
+583 NATLE
-588 RTDKVINTMT
+588 RTDKVVSTMT
-598 HYFME
+598 NYFLE
-603 NEKASVESVFSVSG
+603 NEKEHVESVFSVAG
-617 FSFTGIGQNAGLAF
+617 FSFTGVGQNAGLAF
-631 VKLKD
+631 IKLKD
-636 WEKRTTPEQQIGSLI
+636 WSERNSPEAQVGAII
-651 QRGMALNMIAKDA
+651 QRGMALNMIVKDA
-664 SYVMPLQLPAMPELG
+664 SYIMPLQLPAMPELG
-679 VTAGF
+679 VSAGF
-684 NFQLKASAGQSHE
+684 NLQLKAASGQSHD

-707 GLAAQDKRLAGVRPN
+707 GLAAQDSRLAGVRPN
-722 GQEDTPQYQ
+722 GQEDNPQYRV
-731 INIDQAQAGAMG
+731 IVDHAQAGALG
-743 VSIADIN
+743 VSVAEIN
-750 STMSMAWGGSY
+750 STMGIAWGGSY

-774 YVQGEAHA
+774 YVQGEAGS

-789 NKWYVRNNKGEMI
+789 DQWYVRNNRGEMV
-802 PFSSFATGTWT
+802 PFSAFATGEWT

-819 ERYNGIA
+819 ERYNGVS
-826 SMNIQGSPAP
+826 SMNIQGTPAP
-836 GTSSG
+836 GISSG
-841 DAMLA
+841 DAMVA

-851 AKLPSM
+851 AKLPEM
-857 GLQGFDYE
+857 GLQGFDFE
-865 WTGLSLEERESGS
+865 WTGLSLEERESGA

-890 VFLCLAALYESWSVP
+890 VFLCLAALYESWSIP
-905 FSILLVVPL
+905 FSVLLVVPL
-914 GVVGAI
+914 GIVGALL
-920 ILTMFGHTGLFGGI
+920 LTFGGMV
-934 TLFGRTY
+934 LLQN
-941 FAPDAN
+941 PN
-947 LSNNIYFQVALI
+947 LSNNIYFQVAII

-981 KGESLFDATLHAA
+981 QGEELFEATLHAA

-1014 LALSSGAGAGSQH
+1014 LALASGAGAGSQH

-1038 TSTLLGIF
+1038 SSTLLGIF
-1046 FIPVFFVW
+1046 FIPVFYVW
-1054 VRSIFKYKPKNQ
+1054 IRSVFKYKPKQQNQ
-1066 NLQEHKS
+1066 EYKS

>member
-24 ILTLTKMPIAQ
+24 IITLTKMPVAQ

-48 TYPGASASTV
+48 TYPGASAQTV

-85 NGQASIQ
+85 NGQASIN

-120 EDVQRQG
+120 ADVQRQG

-139 VLAFYSE
+139 VIAFYSP
-146 SDSLSAD
+146 DNSLSAS

-166 LSRVAGVGEVQVF
+166 LSRVAGVGELQVF

-188 LDPAKLTSL
+188 LDPAKLTSFNL
-197 GITPSDVAA
+197 TPNDVAT

-224 SIEGQVLNA
+224 STAGQVLNA
-233 TVNAQSM
+233 TVNAQTM
-240 LTTPEQFKNIF
+240 LQTPEQFKNIF
-251 LRNTSDGAQ
+251 LKNTSGGAQ
-260 VRLGDVARVELGAD
+260 VRLGDVARVELGSD
-274 TYQFDSKFNGK
+274 NYQFDSKFNGS

-300 LDTSEAVEARMVELR
+300 LDTAAAVEKRLSELR
-315 KNYPTGM
+315 HNYPSGL
-322 KDKLAF
+322 KDKLAY
-328 DTTPFIKISI
+328 DTTPFIRLSI
-338 ESVVHTLIEAII
+338 ESVVHTLIEAVV
-350 LVFFVM
+350 LVFIVM
-356 FLFLQNWRATIIPTM
+356 FLFLQNWRATIIPTL
-371 AVPVVVLGTFAI
+371 AVPVVVLGTFAV

-420 MQEDH
+420 MQEEH
-425 LDPVAAT
+425 LEPVPAT
-432 ELSMKQ
+432 EKSMSQ
-438 ITGALIGMTSVLT
+438 ISGALVGITSVLT
-451 AVFVPMSFFGGTT
+451 AVFVPMAFFSGTT

-478 MVLSLVV
+478 MILSLIV
-485 AVTFTPAL
+485 ALTFTPAL
-493 CATILKQHN
+493 CATLLKQHD
-502 PNKKPSNNIFAR
+502 PNKQESNNIFAR
-514 FFRWFNAAFD
+514 FFRWFNRSFEKLS
-524 RTAEKYQTGVNFM
+524 EKYQGGVNRM

-544 GIVYAAVIGVLVVLF
+544 LLLYAIVIAGLVGIY

-583 NATLD
+583 SASLE
-588 RTDKVINTMT
+588 RTDKVIDTMT
-598 HYFME
+598 GYFLNKEKE
-603 NEKASVESVFSVSG
+603 NVESIFTVAG
-617 FSFTGIGQNAGLAF
+617 FSFTGVGQNAGLAF
-631 VKLKD
+631 IKLKD
-636 WEKRTTPEQQIGSLI
+636 WSERTSPESQIGAII
-651 QRGMALNMIAKDA
+651 QRGMALNMIVKDA
-664 SYVMPLQLPAMPELG
+664 SYIMPLQLPAMPELG
-679 VTAGF
+679 VASGF
-684 NFQLKASAGQSHE
+684 DIQLKDVSGQGHE
-697 QLLAARNTIL
+697 KLIAARNAVL
-707 GLAAQDKRLAGVRPN
+707 GMASQDKRLAGVRPN

-731 INIDQAQAGAMG
+731 ITIDQAQAGAMG

-750 STMSMAWGGSY
+750 NTMSMAWGGSY
-761 INDFI
+761 INDFV

-774 YVQGEAHA
+774 YVQGEADT

-789 NKWYVRNNKGEMI
+789 NKWYVRNNKGEMV
-802 PFSSFATGTWT
+802 PFSGFAKGEWT

-819 ERYNGIA
+819 ERYNGV
-826 SMNIQGSPAP
+826 SSVNIQGTPAP
-836 GTSSG
+836 GVSSG

-846 MEEIV
+846 MEQIIG
-851 AKLPSM
+851 KLPSM
-857 GLQGFDYE
+857 GLSGFDYE
-865 WTGLSLEERESGS
+865 WTGLSLEERDSGS
-878 QAPFLYALSLLI
+878 QTAPLLVLSLLI

-905 FSILLVVPL
+905 VSVLLVVPL
-914 GVVGAI
+914 GIVGAFT
-920 ILTMFGHTGLFGGI
+920 LTWLGMMIKGD
-934 TLFGRTY
+934 
-941 FAPDAN
+941 PN
-947 LSNNIYFQVALI
+947 LSFNIYFQVAI
-959 AVIGLSAK
+959 VAVIGLSAK

-981 KGESLFDATLHAA
+981 QGEELFEATLHAA

-1014 LALSSGAGAGSQH
+1014 LALASGAGAGSQH

-1038 TSTLLGIF
+1038 SSTLLGIF

-1054 VRSIFKYKPKNQ
+1054 IRSIFKYKPKTLNT
-1066 NLQEHKS
+1066 QEH

>member
-1 MAQFFIHRPI
+1 MAKFFIHRPI

-24 ILTLTKMPIAQ
+24 ILTISKMPIAQ

-48 TYPGASASTV
+48 TYPGASAATV

-85 NGQASIQ
+85 NGQASIA

-120 EDVQRQG
+120 DDVQRQG
-127 VKVTKSGASFLQ
+127 VRVTKSGASFLQ
-139 VLAFYSE
+139 VLAFYSP
-146 SDSLSAD
+146 DGSLTAD

-188 LDPAKLTSL
+188 LDPAKMASL
-197 GITPSDVAA
+197 QVTPSDVAQ
-206 AIRAQNSQVAVG
+206 AIRTQNAQVAVG

-224 SIEGQVLNA
+224 QIEGQVLNA
-233 TVNAQSM
+233 TVNAQS
-240 LTTPEQFKNIF
+240 LLQTPEQFENIF
-251 LRNTSDGAQ
+251 LKNTTSGAQ

-274 TYQFDSKFNGK
+274 NYQFDSKFNGK

-300 LDTSEAVEARMVELR
+300 LDTAEAVEERLKQLR
-315 KNYPTGM
+315 PNYPQGM
-322 KDKLAF
+322 VDTLAF
-328 DTTPFIKISI
+328 DTTPFIQLSI
-338 ESVVHTLIEAII
+338 ESVVHTLIEAVI
-350 LVFFVM
+350 LVFIVM

-420 MQEDH
+420 MAEEH
-425 LDPVAAT
+425 LDPVSAT
-432 ELSMKQ
+432 EKSMKQ
-438 ITGALIGMTSVLT
+438 ISGALIGITSVLS
-451 AVFVPMSFFGGTT
+451 AVFVPMAFFGGST

-485 AVTFTPAL
+485 ALTFTPAL
-493 CATILKQHN
+493 CATILKQHD
-502 PNKKPSNNIFAR
+502 PNKPQSNNPAAR
-514 FFRWFNAAFD
+514 FFRWFNHSFD
-524 RTAEKYQTGVNFM
+524 RVSVKYQGGVNRM
-537 THHKLFS
+537 THHKIFS
-544 GIVYAAVIGVLVVLF
+544 GIIYAVVIGIIVLIF
-559 KMLPSSFLPEEDQ
+559 QKLPSSFLPDEDQ

-583 NATLD
+583 NATLE

-598 HYFME
+598 GYFLE
-603 NEKASVESVFSVSG
+603 NEKDHVQSVFSVAG
-617 FSFTGIGQNAGLAF
+617 FSFTGVGQNAGLAF
-631 VKLKD
+631 IKLKD
-636 WEKRTTPEQQIGSLI
+636 WSERTTPESQVGAII
-651 QRGMALNMIAKDA
+651 QRGMALNMIVKDA
-664 SYVMPLQLPAMPELG
+664 SYIMPLQLPAMPELG
-679 VTAGF
+679 VSAGF
-684 NFQLKASAGQSHE
+684 NMQLKAASGQSHE
-697 QLLAARNTIL
+697 QLLAARNTVL

-722 GQEDTPQYQ
+722 GQEDNPQYRV
-731 INIDQAQAGAMG
+731 IVDHAQAGALG
-743 VSIADIN
+743 VSISEIN

-761 INDFI
+761 INDFL

-774 YVQGEAHA
+774 YVQGEASS

-789 NKWYVRNNKGEMI
+789 NQWYVRNNRGEMV
-802 PFSSFATGTWT
+802 PFSAFATGEWT

-819 ERYNGIA
+819 ERYNGVSA
-826 SMNIQGSPAP
+826 MNIQGTPAP
-836 GTSSG
+836 GVSSG
-841 DAMLA
+841 DAMRA
-846 MEEIV
+846 MEEII
-851 AKLPSM
+851 AKLPEM
-857 GLQGFDYE
+857 GMQGFDYE
-865 WTGLSLEERESGS
+865 WTGLSLEERESGA

-890 VFLCLAALYESWSVP
+890 VFLCLAALYESWSIP
-905 FSILLVVPL
+905 FSVLLVVPL
-914 GVVGAI
+914 GIVGALL
-920 ILTMFGHTGLFGGI
+920 LTFGGMI
-934 TLFGRTY
+934 LFKD
-941 FAPDAN
+941 PN
-947 LSNNIYFQVALI
+947 LSNNIYFQVAII

-981 KGESLFDATLHAA
+981 QGEELFDATLHAA

-1014 LALSSGAGAGSQH
+1014 LALASGAGAGSQH

-1038 TSTLLGIF
+1038 SSTLLGIF
-1046 FIPVFFVW
+1046 FIPVFYVW
-1054 VRSIFKYKPKNQ
+1054 IRSIFKYKPKQQNQ
-1066 NLQEHKS
+1066 EY

>member
-48 TYPGASASTV
+48 TYPGASAETV

-85 NGQASIQ
+85 NGSSSIS

-127 VKVTKSGASFLQ
+127 VRVTKSGASFLQ
-139 VLAFYSE
+139 VLAFYSPDG
-146 SDSLSAD
+146 SMTAD

-188 LDPAKLTSL
+188 LDPAKMASL
-197 GITPSDVAA
+197 QVTPSDIAT
-206 AIRAQNSQVAVG
+206 AIRTQNAQVAVG

-224 SIEGQVLNA
+224 AVEGQVLNA
-233 TVNAQSM
+233 TVTAQS
-240 LTTPEQFKNIF
+240 LLQTPEQFSNIF
-251 LRNTSDGAQ
+251 LKNTTSGAQ

-274 TYQFDSKFNGK
+274 NYQFDSKFNGK

-300 LDTSEAVEARMVELR
+300 LDTAQAVEERLKELR
-315 KNYPTGM
+315 PNYPQGM
-322 KDKLAF
+322 VDQLAF
-328 DTTPFIKISI
+328 DTTPFIELSI
-338 ESVVHTLIEAII
+338 KSVVKTLIEAII
-350 LVFFVM
+350 LVFLVM

-371 AVPVVVLGTFAI
+371 AVPVVVLGTFAV
-383 INIFGF
+383 INVFGF

-420 MQEDH
+420 MVEEH
-425 LDPVAAT
+425 LDPVSAT
-432 ELSMKQ
+432 EKSMKQ
-438 ITGALIGMTSVLT
+438 ISGALIGITSVLS
-451 AVFVPMSFFGGTT
+451 AVFVPMAFFGGTT

-478 MVLSLVV
+478 MVLSLIV
-485 AVTFTPAL
+485 ALTFTPAL
-493 CATILKQHN
+493 CATLLKQHD
-502 PNKKPSNNIFAR
+502 PNKPQSNSIFAR
-514 FFRWFNAAFD
+514 FFRWFNSSFD
-524 RTAEKYQTGVNFM
+524 KVSVKYQGGVNRM
-537 THHKLFS
+537 THSKIFS
-544 GIVYAAVIGVLVVLF
+544 GVVYAVVLGIIVLLF
-559 KMLPSSFLPEEDQ
+559 QKLPSSFLPDEDQ

-583 NATLD
+583 NATLE
-588 RTDKVINTMT
+588 RTDNVVNTMT
-598 HYFME
+598 NYFLE
-603 NEKASVESVFSVSG
+603 NEKEHVESVFSVAG
-617 FSFTGIGQNAGLAF
+617 FSFTGVGQNAGLAF
-631 VKLKD
+631 IKLKD
-636 WEKRTTPEQQIGSLI
+636 WSERNSPEAQVGAII
-651 QRGMALNMIAKDA
+651 QRGMALNMIVKDA
-664 SYVMPLQLPAMPELG
+664 SYIMPLQLPAMPELG
-679 VTAGF
+679 VSAGF
-684 NFQLKASAGQSHE
+684 NLQLKAASGQSHE

-707 GLAAQDKRLAGVRPN
+707 GLAAQDSRLAGVRPN
-722 GQEDTPQYQ
+722 GQEDTPQYRV
-731 INIDQAQAGAMG
+731 IVDHAQAGALG
-743 VSIADIN
+743 VSVAEIN
-750 STMSMAWGGSY
+750 STMGIAWGGSY

-774 YVQGEAHA
+774 YVQGEAGS

-789 NKWYVRNNKGEMI
+789 DQWYVRNNRGEMV
-802 PFSSFATGTWT
+802 PFSAFATGEWV

-819 ERYNGIA
+819 ERYNGVS
-826 SMNIQGSPAP
+826 SMNIQGTPAP
-836 GTSSG
+836 GISSG
-841 DAMLA
+841 DAMVA
-846 MEEIV
+846 MEEII
-851 AKLPSM
+851 AKLPEI
-857 GLQGFDYE
+857 GLQGFDFE
-865 WTGLSLEERESGS
+865 WTGLSLEERESGA

-890 VFLCLAALYESWSVP
+890 VFLCLAALYESWSIP
-905 FSILLVVPL
+905 FSVLLVVPL
-914 GVVGAI
+914 GIVGA
-920 ILTMFGHTGLFGGI
+920 LLMTYGGMV
-934 TLFGRTY
+934 LLQN
-941 FAPDAN
+941 PN
-947 LSNNIYFQVALI
+947 LSNNIYFQVAII
-959 AVIGLSAK
+959 AVIGLAAK

-981 KGESLFDATLHAA
+981 QGEELFEATMHAA

-1038 TSTLLGIF
+1038 SSTLLGIF
-1046 FIPVFFVW
+1046 FIPVFYVW
-1054 VRSIFKYKPKNQ
+1054 IRTVFKYKPKQQ
-1066 NLQEHKS
+1066 NKQEQTS

>member
-24 ILTLTKMPIAQ
+24 IITLTKMPVAQ
-35 YPTIAPPTVTISA
+35 YPTISPPSVTISA
-48 TYPGASASTV
+48 TYPGASAQTV

-85 NGQASIQ
+85 NGQASIN
-92 LNFEQGVD
+92 LNFEQGID

-127 VKVTKSGASFLQ
+127 LKVTKSGASFMQ
-139 VLAFYSE
+139 VLAFYSP
-146 SDSLSAD
+146 DGSLSAA

-188 LDPAKLTSL
+188 LDPAKMTSL
-197 GITPSDVAA
+197 QITPSDVAT
-206 AIRAQNSQVAVG
+206 AINAQNSQVAVG

-224 SIEGQVLNA
+224 SVQGQVLNA

-240 LTTPEQFKNIF
+240 LQTPEQFRNIF
-251 LRNTSDGAQ
+251 LKNTASGAQ
-260 VRLGDVARVELGAD
+260 VRLGDVARVELGSD
-274 TYQFDSKFNGK
+274 NYQFDSKFNGK
-285 PAGGVAIKLA
+285 AAGGVAIKLA

-300 LDTSEAVEARMVELR
+300 LDTAAAVEKRLSELR
-315 KNYPTGM
+315 KNYPNGL
-322 KDKLAF
+322 KDQLAY
-328 DTTPFIKISI
+328 DTTPFIKLSI
-338 ESVVHTLIEAII
+338 ESVVHTLIEAVV
-350 LVFFVM
+350 LVFIVM
-356 FLFLQNWRATIIPTM
+356 FLFLQNWRATIIPTL
-371 AVPVVVLGTFAI
+371 AVPVVVLGTFAV

-420 MQEDH
+420 MQEEH

-432 ELSMKQ
+432 EKSMQQ
-438 ITGALIGMTSVLT
+438 ISGALVGITSVLT
-451 AVFVPMSFFGGTT
+451 AVFVPMAFFAGTT

-478 MVLSLVV
+478 MILSLIV
-485 AVTFTPAL
+485 ALTFTPAL
-493 CATILKQHN
+493 CATLLKQHD
-502 PNKKPSNNIFAR
+502 PNKAESNNIFAR
-514 FFRWFNAAFD
+514 FFRWFNSSF
-524 RTAEKYQTGVNFM
+524 EKLSVKYQGGVNRM
-537 THHKLFS
+537 THHKVFS
-544 GIVYAAVIGVLVVLF
+544 GVVYLLVIAGLVGLY
-559 KMLPSSFLPEEDQ
+559 KALPSSFLPDEDQ

-583 NATLD
+583 SASLE
-588 RTDKVINTMT
+588 RTDKVITTMT
-598 HYFME
+598 DYFM
-603 NEKASVESVFSVSG
+603 NKEKEHVESIFTVSG
-617 FSFTGIGQNAGLAF
+617 FSFTGVGQNAGLAF
-631 VKLKD
+631 IKLKD
-636 WEKRTTPEQQIGSLI
+636 WSERTTPESQIGAII
-651 QRGMALNMIAKDA
+651 QRGMALNMIVKDA
-664 SYVMPLQLPAMPELG
+664 SYIMPLQLPAMPELG
-679 VTAGF
+679 VSAGF
-684 NFQLKASAGQSHE
+684 NIQLKDASGQGHE
-697 QLLAARNTIL
+697 KLIAARNAIL
-707 GLAAQDKRLAGVRPN
+707 GMAAQDKRLTGVRPN

-731 INIDQAQAGAMG
+731 ISIDQAQAGAMG

-750 STMSMAWGGSY
+750 TTMSMAWGGSY
-761 INDFI
+761 INDFV

-774 YVQGEAHA
+774 YVQGEANA

-789 NKWYVRNNKGEMI
+789 NKWYVRNSSGTMV
-802 PFSSFATGTWT
+802 PFSAFATGEWT

-819 ERYNGIA
+819 ERYNGV
-826 SMNIQGSPAP
+826 SSVNIQGTPAP
-836 GTSSG
+836 GVSSG

-846 MEEIV
+846 MEEIIG
-851 AKLPSM
+851 KLPSM

-865 WTGLSLEERESGS
+865 WTGLSLEERDSGN
-878 QAPFLYALSLLI
+878 QTAPLLVLSMLI
-890 VFLCLAALYESWSVP
+890 VFLCLAALYESWSIPV
-905 FSILLVVPL
+905 SVLLVVPL
-914 GVVGAI
+914 GILGAFALTWLGMI
-920 ILTMFGHTGLFGGI
+920 IKGD
-934 TLFGRTY
+934 
-941 FAPDAN
+941 PN
-947 LSNNIYFQVALI
+947 LSFNIYFQVAI
-959 AVIGLSAK
+959 VAVIGLSAK

-981 KGESLFDATLHAA
+981 QGEDLFDATLHAA

-1014 LALSSGAGAGSQH
+1014 LALSTGAGAGSQH
-1027 SVGYG
+1027 SVGFG

-1038 TSTLLGIF
+1038 SSTLLGIF

-1054 VRSIFKYKPKNQ
+1054 IRSIFKYKPKKQNNQ
-1066 NLQEHKS
+1066 EQTS

>member
-24 ILTLTKMPIAQ
+24 VLSLTTMPVAQ
-35 YPTIAPPTVTISA
+35 YPTIAPPVVTIAA
-48 TYPGASASTV
+48 TYPGASAQTV

-85 NGQASIQ
+85 NGQASIN

-127 VKVTKSGASFLQ
+127 VKVTKSGASFMQ
-139 VLAFYSE
+139 VLAFYSP
-146 SDSLSAD
+146 DGSLSGA

-166 LSRVAGVGEVQVF
+166 LSRVAGVGEIQVF
-179 GGSYAMRIW
+179 GGQYAMRIW
-188 LDPAKLTSL
+188 LDPAKMNSL
-197 GITPSDVAA
+197 QVTPSDIAA
-206 AIRAQNSQVAVG
+206 AIRAQNAQVAVG

-224 SIEGQVLNA
+224 SVQGQVLNA

-240 LTTPEQFKNIF
+240 LQTPEQFKNIF
-251 LRNTSDGAQ
+251 LKNTASGAQ
-260 VRLGDVARVELGAD
+260 VRLSDVARVELGSD
-274 TYQFDSKFNGK
+274 TYQFNSKFMGK
-285 PAGGVAIKLA
+285 QAGGIAIKLA

-300 LDTSEAVEARMVELR
+300 LETAAAVEKRLSELR
-315 KNYPTGM
+315 KNYPSGL
-322 KDKLAF
+322 KDQLAY
-328 DTTPFIKISI
+328 DTTPFIRLSI
-338 ESVVHTLIEAII
+338 ESVVHTLVEAIV
-350 LVFFVM
+350 LVFIVM
-356 FLFLQNWRATIIPTM
+356 FLFLQNWRATIIPTL
-371 AVPVVVLGTFAI
+371 AVPVVVLGTFAV

-420 MQEDH
+420 MQEEH
-425 LDPVAAT
+425 LDPVTAT
-432 ELSMKQ
+432 EKSMQQ
-438 ITGALIGMTSVLT
+438 ISGALMGITSVLT
-451 AVFVPMSFFGGTT
+451 AVFVPMAFFGGTT

-478 MVLSLVV
+478 MILSLII
-485 AVTFTPAL
+485 ALTFTPAL
-493 CATILKQHN
+493 CATLLKQHD
-502 PNKKPSNNIFAR
+502 PNQAESNNIIAR
-514 FFRWFNAAFD
+514 FFRWFNSSFD
-524 RTAEKYQTGVNFM
+524 KLAEKYQGGVNRM

-544 GIVYAAVIGVLVVLF
+544 GVVYIAVIAALVGLY

-583 NATLD
+583 SASLE
-588 RTDKVINTMT
+588 RTDKVITTMT
-598 HYFME
+598 DYFLNKEKE
-603 NEKASVESVFSVSG
+603 NVESIFTVSG
-617 FSFTGIGQNAGLAF
+617 FSFTGVGQNAGLAF
-631 VKLKD
+631 IKLKD
-636 WEKRTTPEQQIGSLI
+636 WSERTTPESQIGAII
-651 QRGMALNMIAKDA
+651 QRGMSLNMIKDA
-664 SYVMPLQLPAMPELG
+664 SYIMPLQLPAMPELG
-679 VTAGF
+679 VSSGF
-684 NFQLKASAGQSHE
+684 DIQLKDASGQGHDK
-697 QLLAARNTIL
+697 LIAARNAVL
-707 GLAAQDKRLAGVRPN
+707 GMAAQDKRLAGVRPN

-743 VSIADIN
+743 VSIAEIN
-750 STMSMAWGGSY
+750 STMNMAWGGSY
-761 INDFI
+761 INDFV

-774 YVQGEAHA
+774 YVQGDSNT

-789 NKWYVRNNKGEMI
+789 NKWYVRNNVGTMV
-802 PFSSFATGTWT
+802 PFSAFATGEWT

-826 SMNIQGSPAP
+826 SANIQGTPAP
-836 GTSSG
+836 GVSSG

-846 MEEIV
+846 MEEIIG
-851 AKLPSM
+851 KLPSM
-857 GLQGFDYE
+857 GLSGFDYE
-865 WTGLSLEERESGS
+865 WTGLSLEERDSGS
-878 QAPFLYALSLLI
+878 QTGPLLLLSLLI
-890 VFLCLAALYESWSVP
+890 VFLCLSALYESWSIPV
-905 FSILLVVPL
+905 SVLLVVPL
-914 GVVGAI
+914 GIVGAFT
-920 ILTMFGHTGLFGGI
+920 LTWLGMTIKGD
-934 TLFGRTY
+934 
-941 FAPDAN
+941 PN
-947 LSNNIYFQVALI
+947 LSFNIYFQVAI
-959 AVIGLSAK
+959 VAVIGLSAK

-981 KGESLFDATLHAA
+981 QGQELFEATLHAA

-1014 LALSSGAGAGSQH
+1014 LALSNGAGAGSQH

-1038 TSTLLGIF
+1038 SSTLLGIF

-1054 VRSIFKYKPKNQ
+1054 IRSIFKYKPKNQ
-1066 NLQEHKS
+1066 NIQEHKS

>member
-24 ILTLTKMPIAQ
+24 IITLTKMPVAQ

-48 TYPGASASTV
+48 IYPGASAQTV

-85 NGQASIQ
+85 NGQASIN
-92 LNFEQGVD
+92 LNFEQGID

-127 VKVTKSGASFLQ
+127 VKVTKSGASFMQ
-139 VLAFYSE
+139 VIAFYSP
-146 SDSLSAD
+146 DNSLSDA

-166 LSRVAGVGEVQVF
+166 LSRVAGVGEIQVF

-188 LDPAKLTSL
+188 LDPAKLTSFNL
-197 GITPSDVAA
+197 TPADVAV

-224 SIEGQVLNA
+224 STAGQVLNA

-240 LTTPEQFKNIF
+240 LQTPEQFKNIF
-251 LRNTSDGAQ
+251 LKNTAGGAQ
-260 VRLGDVARVELGAD
+260 VRLSDVARVELGSD
-274 TYQFDSKFNGK
+274 NYQFDSKFNGK

-300 LDTSEAVEARMVELR
+300 LDTAEAIEERLSELR
-315 KNYPTGM
+315 HNYPSGLE
-322 KDKLAF
+322 DKLAY
-328 DTTPFIKISI
+328 DTTPFVKLSI
-338 ESVVHTLIEAII
+338 ESVVHTLIEAVI
-350 LVFFVM
+350 LVFIVM
-356 FLFLQNWRATIIPTM
+356 FLFLQNWRATIIPTL
-371 AVPVVVLGTFAI
+371 AIPVVVLGTFAV

-420 MQEDH
+420 MHEEH
-425 LDPVAAT
+425 LEPVAAT
-432 ELSMKQ
+432 EKSMKQ
-438 ITGALIGMTSVLT
+438 ISGALVGITSVLT
-451 AVFVPMSFFGGTT
+451 AVFVPMAFISGTT
-464 GVIYRQFSITLVTA
+464 GVIFRQFSITLVTA
-478 MVLSLVV
+478 MILSLII
-485 AVTFTPAL
+485 ALTFTPAL
-493 CATILKQHN
+493 CATLLKQHD
-502 PNKKPSNNIFAR
+502 PNKKESNNIFAR
-514 FFRWFNAAFD
+514 FFRWFNRSFEKLS
-524 RTAEKYQTGVNFM
+524 EKYKNGVNRM
-537 THHKLFS
+537 THHSMFS
-544 GIVYAAVIGVLVVLF
+544 LIVYLLTFVGIFGLY
-559 KMLPSSFLPEEDQ
+559 KMLPTSFLPDEDQ

-583 NATLD
+583 SASLE
-588 RTDKVINTMT
+588 RTNKVIDTVT
-598 HYFME
+598 DHFLDK
-603 NEKASVESVFSVSG
+603 EKEHVESIFAVSG
-617 FSFTGIGQNAGLAF
+617 FSFTGVGQNAGIGF
-631 VKLKD
+631 IKLKD
-636 WEKRTTPEQQIGSLI
+636 WSERKTPESKIGAII
-651 QRGMALNMIAKDA
+651 QRGMALNMIVKDA
-664 SYVMPLQLPAMPELG
+664 SYIMPLQLPAMPELG
-679 VTAGF
+679 VASGF
-684 NFQLKASAGQSHE
+684 DFQLKDSAGQGHE
-697 QLLAARNTIL
+697 KLIAARNAIL
-707 GLAAQDKRLAGVRPN
+707 GMASQDKRLAGVRPN

-731 INIDQAQAGAMG
+731 IIIDQAQASAMG

-761 INDFI
+761 INDFV

-774 YVQGEAHA
+774 YVQGNADS

-789 NKWYVRNNKGEMI
+789 NKWYVRNNKAEMV
-802 PFSSFATGTWT
+802 PFSGFAKGEWT

-819 ERYNGIA
+819 ERYNGV
-826 SMNIQGSPAP
+826 SSVNIQGTPAP
-836 GTSSG
+836 GVSSG

-846 MEEIV
+846 MEEII

-857 GLQGFDYE
+857 GLTGFDYE
-865 WTGLSLEERESGS
+865 WTGLSLDERDSGS
-878 QAPFLYALSLLI
+878 QTGPLLVFSLLI

-905 FSILLVVPL
+905 VAVLLVVPL
-914 GVVGAI
+914 GIIGAFT
-920 ILTMFGHTGLFGGI
+920 LTWLGMTIKGD
-934 TLFGRTY
+934 
-941 FAPDAN
+941 PN
-947 LSNNIYFQVALI
+947 LSFNIYFQVAI
-959 AVIGLSAK
+959 VAVIGLSAK

-981 KGESLFDATLHAA
+981 QGEELFEATLHAA

-999 PIIMTTLAFGFGVLP
+999 PIIMTTLAFGLGVLP
-1014 LALSSGAGAGSQH
+1014 LALSSGAGAASQH
-1027 SVGYG
+1027 SVGFG
-1032 VLGGVI
+1032 VLGGVLS
-1038 TSTLLGIF
+1038 STLLGIF

-1054 VRSIFKYKPKNQ
+1054 IRSIFKYQPKTTNI
-1066 NLQEHKS
+1066 QEHKS

>member
-24 ILTLTKMPIAQ
+24 ILTLTKMPVAQ

-48 TYPGASASTV
+48 TYPGASAQTV

-85 NGQASIQ
+85 NGQASIN
-92 LNFEQGVD
+92 LNFEQGID

-127 VKVTKSGASFLQ
+127 VRVTKSGASFMQ
-139 VLAFYSE
+139 VVAFYSP
-146 SDSLSAD
+146 DGSLSAS

-166 LSRVAGVGEVQVF
+166 LSRVAGVGEVTVF

-188 LDPAKLTSL
+188 LDPAKLSSFNL
-197 GITPSDVAA
+197 TPSDVAA
-206 AIRAQNSQVAVG
+206 AIRAQNAQVAVG

-224 SIEGQVLNA
+224 ATTGQVLNA

-240 LTTPEQFKNIF
+240 LQTPEQFKNIF
-251 LRNTSDGAQ
+251 LKNSADGAQ
-260 VRLGDVARVELGAD
+260 VRLSDVARVELGSD
-274 TYQFDSKFNGK
+274 NYQFDSKFNGN

-300 LDTSEAVEARMVELR
+300 LDTAAAVEKRLSELR
-315 KNYPTGM
+315 VNYPNGL
-322 KDKLAF
+322 KDKLAY
-328 DTTPFIKISI
+328 DTTPFVKLSI
-338 ESVVHTLIEAII
+338 ESVVHTLIEAVV
-350 LVFFVM
+350 LVFIVM
-356 FLFLQNWRATIIPTM
+356 FLFLQNWRATIIPTL
-371 AVPVVVLGTFAI
+371 AVPVVVLGTFAV

-420 MQEDH
+420 MQEEH
-425 LDPVAAT
+425 LEPVPAT
-432 ELSMKQ
+432 EKSMGQ
-438 ITGALIGMTSVLT
+438 ISGALIGITSVLT
-451 AVFVPMSFFGGTT
+451 AVFLPMAFFGGTT

-478 MVLSLVV
+478 MILSLIV
-485 AVTFTPAL
+485 ALTFTPAL
-493 CATILKQHN
+493 CATLLKQHD
-502 PNKKPSNNIFAR
+502 PNKEQSNGIFAR
-514 FFRWFNAAFD
+514 FFRGFNNGFEKLS
-524 RTAEKYQTGVNFM
+524 EKYQGGVNRM
-537 THHKLFS
+537 THHKFFS
-544 GIVYAAVIGVLVVLF
+544 GVIYIVVIAALVGLY

-583 NATLD
+583 SASLE
-588 RTDKVINTMT
+588 RTDKVITTMT
-598 HYFME
+598 DYFL
-603 NEKASVESVFSVSG
+603 NKEKEHVESIFTVSG
-617 FSFTGIGQNAGLAF
+617 FSFTGVGQNAGLAF
-631 VKLKD
+631 IKLKD
-636 WEKRTTPEQQIGSLI
+636 WSERTTPESQIGAII
-651 QRGMALNMIAKDA
+651 QRGMALNMIVKDA
-664 SYVMPLQLPAMPELG
+664 SYIMPLQLPAMPELG
-679 VTAGF
+679 VSSGF
-684 NFQLKASAGQSHE
+684 DIQLKDVSGQGHDK
-697 QLLAARNTIL
+697 LIAARNAIL
-707 GLAAQDKRLAGVRPN
+707 GMASQDKRLAGVRPN
-722 GQEDTPQYQ
+722 GQEDTPQYK
-731 INIDQAQAGAMG
+731 ITVDQAQAGAMG

-761 INDFI
+761 INDFV

-774 YVQGEAHA
+774 YVQGEADT

-789 NKWYVRNNKGEMI
+789 NKWYVRNSKGEMV
-802 PFSSFATGTWT
+802 PFSAFAKGEWT

-819 ERYNGIA
+819 ERYNGV
-826 SMNIQGSPAP
+826 SSVNIQGTPAP
-836 GTSSG
+836 GVSSG

-846 MEEIV
+846 MEEIIG
-851 AKLPSM
+851 KLPSM

-865 WTGLSLEERESGS
+865 WTGLSLEERDSGN
-878 QAPFLYALSLLI
+878 QTVPLLILSLLI
-890 VFLCLAALYESWSVP
+890 VFLCLSALYESWAIPISV
-905 FSILLVVPL
+905 LLVVPL
-914 GVVGAI
+914 GIVGAF
-920 ILTMFGHTGLFGGI
+920 TMTWLGMVIKGD
-934 TLFGRTY
+934 
-941 FAPDAN
+941 PN
-947 LSNNIYFQVALI
+947 LSFNIYFQVAI
-959 AVIGLSAK
+959 VAVIGLSAK

-981 KGESLFDATLHAA
+981 KGEELFEATLHAA

-1014 LALSSGAGAGSQH
+1014 LALASGAGAGSQH

-1038 TSTLLGIF
+1038 SSTLLGIF

-1054 VRSIFKYKPKNQ
+1054 IRSIFKYKPKTLNT
-1066 NLQEHKS
+1066 QEH

>member
-24 ILTLTKMPIAQ
+24 ILTLTKMPVAQ
-35 YPTIAPPTVTISA
+35 YPTIAPPTVTIAA
-48 TYPGASASTV
+48 TYPGASAQTV

-85 NGQASIQ
+85 NGQASIN
-92 LNFEQGVD
+92 LNFEQGID

-127 VKVTKSGASFLQ
+127 VKVTKSGASFMQ
-139 VLAFYSE
+139 VLAFYSP
-146 SDSLSAD
+146 DGSLSAA

-188 LDPAKLTSL
+188 LDPAKMTSL
-197 GITPSDVAA
+197 QITPSDVAA
-206 AIRAQNSQVAVG
+206 AINAQNSQVAVG
-218 QLGGAP
+218 QLGGSP
-224 SIEGQVLNA
+224 SVEGQVLNA

-240 LTTPEQFKNIF
+240 LQTPEQFRNIF
-251 LRNTSDGAQ
+251 LKNMASGAQ
-260 VRLGDVARVELGAD
+260 VRLGDVARVELGSD
-274 TYQFDSKFNGK
+274 NYQFDSKFNGK
-285 PAGGVAIKLA
+285 AAGGVAIKLA

-300 LDTSEAVEARMVELR
+300 LDTAAAVEKRLSELR
-315 KNYPTGM
+315 QNYPDGL
-322 KDKLAF
+322 KDQLAY
-328 DTTPFIKISI
+328 DTTPFIKLSI
-338 ESVVHTLIEAII
+338 ESVVHTLIEAVF
-350 LVFFVM
+350 LVFIVM
-356 FLFLQNWRATIIPTM
+356 FLFLQNWRATIIPTL
-371 AVPVVVLGTFAI
+371 AVPVVVLGTFAV

-420 MQEDH
+420 MQEEH

-432 ELSMKQ
+432 EKSMQQ
-438 ITGALIGMTSVLT
+438 ISGALVGITSVLT
-451 AVFVPMSFFGGTT
+451 AVFVPMAFFGGTT

-478 MVLSLVV
+478 MILSLIV
-485 AVTFTPAL
+485 ALTFTPAL
-493 CATILKQHN
+493 CATLLKQHD
-502 PNKKPSNNIFAR
+502 PNKPESNNIFAR
-514 FFRWFNAAFD
+514 FFRWFNNSFEKVAL
-524 RTAEKYQTGVNFM
+524 KYQGGVNRM
-537 THHKLFS
+537 THHKVFS
-544 GIVYAAVIGVLVVLF
+544 GAVYVLVIAGLVGLY
-559 KMLPSSFLPEEDQ
+559 KVLPSSFLPNEDQ

-583 NATLD
+583 SASLE
-588 RTDKVINTMT
+588 RTDKVITTMT
-598 HYFME
+598 DYFLNKEKE
-603 NEKASVESVFSVSG
+603 NVASIFTVSG
-617 FSFTGIGQNAGLAF
+617 FSFTGVGQNAGLAF
-631 VKLKD
+631 IKLKD
-636 WEKRTTPEQQIGSLI
+636 WDERTSPESQIGAII
-651 QRGMALNMIAKDA
+651 QRGMSLNMIKDA
-664 SYVMPLQLPAMPELG
+664 SYIMPLQLPAMPELG
-679 VTAGF
+679 VASGF
-684 NFQLKASAGQSHE
+684 DVQLKDASGQGHDK
-697 QLLAARNTIL
+697 LIAARNAIL
-707 GLAAQDKRLAGVRPN
+707 GMAAQDKRLAGVRPN

-731 INIDQAQAGAMG
+731 ITIDQAQAGSMG

-761 INDFI
+761 INDFV

-774 YVQGEAHA
+774 YVQGEAST

-789 NKWYVRNNKGEMI
+789 NKWYVRNNVGTMV
-802 PFSSFATGTWT
+802 PFSAFATGQWT

-819 ERYNGIA
+819 ERYNGI
-826 SMNIQGSPAP
+826 SSVNIQGTPAP
-836 GTSSG
+836 GVSSG

-846 MEEIV
+846 MEEIIG
-851 AKLPSM
+851 KLPSM

-865 WTGLSLEERESGS
+865 WTGLSLEERDSGS
-878 QAPFLYALSLLI
+878 QTGPLLALSMLI
-890 VFLCLAALYESWSVP
+890 VFLCLAALYESWSIPV
-905 FSILLVVPL
+905 SVLLVVPL
-914 GVVGAI
+914 GIIGAFTLTWLGMI
-920 ILTMFGHTGLFGGI
+920 IKGD
-934 TLFGRTY
+934 
-941 FAPDAN
+941 PN
-947 LSNNIYFQVALI
+947 LSFNIYFQVAI
-959 AVIGLSAK
+959 VAVIGLSAK

-981 KGESLFDATLHAA
+981 KGEDLFDATLHAA

-1014 LALSSGAGAGSQH
+1014 LALSTGAGAGSQH
-1027 SVGYG
+1027 SVGFG

-1038 TSTLLGIF
+1038 SSTLLGIF

-1054 VRSIFKYKPKNQ
+1054 IRSIFKYKPKKQNNQ
-1066 NLQEHKS
+1066 EQTS

>member
-24 ILTLTKMPIAQ
+24 ILTLTKMPVAQ

-48 TYPGASASTV
+48 TYPGASAQTV

-73 DGLRYISSNSAG
+73 DGLRYISSNSSG
-85 NGQASIQ
+85 NGMASIQ
-92 LNFEQGVD
+92 INFKQGID

-127 VKVTKSGASFLQ
+127 VKVSKSGASFLQ
-139 VLAFYSE
+139 VVAFYSPDGRL
-146 SDSLSAD
+146 SDA

-158 VNSNISEP
+158 VNSSIAEP
-166 LSRVAGVGEVQVF
+166 LSRVQGVGEIQVF

-188 LDPAKLTSL
+188 LDPAKLSSFNL
-197 GITPSDVAA
+197 TPTDVAA
-206 AIRAQNSQVAVG
+206 AIRAQNAQVAVG

-224 SIEGQVLNA
+224 SVNGQVLNA
-233 TVNAQSM
+233 TVTAQS
-240 LTTPEQFKNIF
+240 LLQTPEQFKQVF
-251 LRNTSDGAQ
+251 LKNLPSGAK
-260 VRLGDVARVELGAD
+260 VRLNDVARVELGSD
-274 TYQFDSKFNGK
+274 TYQFNTQFNGK
-285 PAGGVAIKLA
+285 PAAGIAIRLA

-300 LDTSEAVEARMVELR
+300 LDTAAAVEKRLSELR
-315 KNYPTGM
+315 PNYPTGL
-322 KDKLAF
+322 KDQLAF
-328 DTTPFIKISI
+328 DTTPFIKLSI
-338 ESVVHTLIEAII
+338 ESVVHTLLEAIA
-350 LVFFVM
+350 LVFIVM
-356 FLFLQNWRATIIPTM
+356 FLFLQNWRATIIPTL
-371 AVPVVVLGTFAI
+371 AVPVVVLGTFAV
-383 INIFGF
+383 INMFGF

-420 MQEDH
+420 MTEEH
-425 LDPVAAT
+425 GTPVEAT
-432 ELSMKQ
+432 EKSMKQ
-438 ITGALIGMTSVLT
+438 ISGALMGITSVLS
-451 AVFVPMSFFGGTT
+451 AVFIPMAFFDGTT

-478 MVLSLVV
+478 MVLSLIV
-485 AVTFTPAL
+485 ALTFTPAL
-493 CATILKQHN
+493 CATILKQHD
-502 PNKKPSNNIFAR
+502 PDKEQSNNIFAR
-514 FFRWFNAAFD
+514 FFRWFNRTFD
-524 RTAEKYQTGVNFM
+524 RISHGYQGGVDRM
-537 THHKLFS
+537 IHHKVFS
-544 GIVYAAVIGVLVVLF
+544 GILYAVVIAALAFLF
-559 KMLPSSFLPEEDQ
+559 PKLPSSFLPDEDQ
-572 GVVMTLVQLPP
+572 GVVLTLVQLPP
-583 NATLD
+583 NATLS
-588 RTDKVINTMT
+588 RTDAVLDTMT
-598 HYFME
+598 HFFME
-603 NEKASVESVFSVSG
+603 KEKDTVESIFTVAG
-617 FSFTGIGQNAGLAF
+617 FSFTGMGQNAGLAF

-636 WEKRTTPEQQIGSLI
+636 WKDRTTAETQIGSII
-651 QRGMALNMIAKDA
+651 QRGMALNMIVKDA
-664 SYVMPLQLPAMPELG
+664 SYIMPLQLPAMPELG

-684 NFQLKASAGQSHE
+684 NLQLKDVSGQGHE
-697 QLLAARNTIL
+697 KLIAARNTIL
-707 GLAAQDKRLAGVRPN
+707 GLASQDKRLMGVRPN

-731 INIDQAQAGAMG
+731 IDVDQAQAGAMG

-750 STMSMAWGGSY
+750 STMGIAWGGSY

-774 YVQGEAHA
+774 YVQGEANA

-789 NKWYVRNNKGEMI
+789 NQWYVRNNKGEMV
-802 PFSSFATGTWT
+802 PFSAFATGKWT

-819 ERYNGIA
+819 ERYNGV
-826 SMNIQGSPAP
+826 SSVNIQGTPAP
-836 GTSSG
+836 GVSSG
-841 DAMLA
+841 DSMKA
-846 MEEIV
+846 MEEIIQ
-851 AKLPSM
+851 KLPSM

-865 WTGLSLEERESGS
+865 WTGLSLEERDSGA

-890 VFLCLAALYESWSVP
+890 VFLCLAALYESWSIP
-905 FSILLVVPL
+905 FSVLLVVPL
-914 GVVGAI
+914 GIIGAV
-920 ILTMFGHTGLFGGI
+920 ILTFLGMVLFKN
-934 TLFGRTY
+934 
-941 FAPDAN
+941 PN
-947 LSNNIYFQVALI
+947 LSNNIYFQVAMI

-981 KGESLFDATLHAA
+981 KGEELLEATLHAS

-1014 LALSSGAGAGSQH
+1014 LALASGAGAGSQH

-1038 TSTLLGIF
+1038 SSTLLGIF

-1054 VRSIFKYKPKNQ
+1054 IRSIFKYKPKTLNT
-1066 NLQEHKS
+1066 QEH

>member
-24 ILTLTKMPIAQ
+24 IITLTKMPVAQ

-48 TYPGASASTV
+48 TYPGASAQTV

-85 NGQASIQ
+85 NGQASIN
-92 LNFEQGVD
+92 LNFEQGID

-120 EDVQRQG
+120 ADVQRQG

-139 VLAFYSE
+139 VIAFYSP
-146 SDSLSAD
+146 DNSLSAS

-166 LSRVAGVGEVQVF
+166 LSRVAGVGELQVF
-179 GGSYAMRIW
+179 GGSYAMRVW
-188 LDPAKLTSL
+188 LDPAKLTSFNL
-197 GITPSDVAA
+197 TPNDVAT

-224 SIEGQVLNA
+224 STAGQVLNA

-240 LTTPEQFKNIF
+240 LQTPEQFKNIF
-251 LRNTSDGAQ
+251 LKNSSDGAQ
-260 VRLGDVARVELGAD
+260 VRLGDVARVELGSD
-274 TYQFDSKFNGK
+274 NYQFDSKFNGN

-300 LDTSEAVEARMVELR
+300 LDTAAAVEKRLSELR
-315 KNYPTGM
+315 HNYPSGL
-322 KDKLAF
+322 KDKLAY
-328 DTTPFIKISI
+328 DTTPFIRLSI
-338 ESVVHTLIEAII
+338 ESVVHTLIEAVV
-350 LVFFVM
+350 LVFIVM
-356 FLFLQNWRATIIPTM
+356 FLFLQNWRATIIPTL
-371 AVPVVVLGTFAI
+371 AVPVVVLGTFAV

-420 MQEDH
+420 MQEEH
-425 LDPVAAT
+425 LEPVPAT
-432 ELSMKQ
+432 EKSMSQ
-438 ITGALIGMTSVLT
+438 ISGALVGITSVLT
-451 AVFVPMSFFGGTT
+451 AVFVPMAFFSGTT

-478 MVLSLVV
+478 MILSLIV
-485 AVTFTPAL
+485 ALTFTPAL
-493 CATILKQHN
+493 CATLLKQHD
-502 PNKKPSNNIFAR
+502 PNKEQSNNIFAR
-514 FFRWFNAAFD
+514 FFRWFNRSFEKVAV
-524 RTAEKYQTGVNFM
+524 KYQGGVNRM

-544 GIVYAAVIGVLVVLF
+544 GVLYIAVIAALVGIY

-583 NATLD
+583 SASLE
-588 RTDKVINTMT
+588 RTDKVIDTMT
-598 HYFME
+598 GYFLNKEKE
-603 NEKASVESVFSVSG
+603 NVDSIFTVAG
-617 FSFTGIGQNAGLAF
+617 FSFTGVGQNAGLAF
-631 VKLKD
+631 IKLKD
-636 WEKRTTPEQQIGSLI
+636 WSERTTPESQIGAII
-651 QRGMALNMIAKDA
+651 QRGMALNMIVKDA
-664 SYVMPLQLPAMPELG
+664 SYIMPLQLPAMPELG
-679 VTAGF
+679 VASGF
-684 NFQLKASAGQSHE
+684 DIQLKDVSGQGHE
-697 QLLAARNTIL
+697 KLIAARNAVL
-707 GLAAQDKRLAGVRPN
+707 GMASQDKRLAGVRPN

-731 INIDQAQAGAMG
+731 ITIDQAQAGAMG
-743 VSIADIN
+743 VSLADIN

-761 INDFI
+761 INDFV

-774 YVQGEAHA
+774 YIQGEANT

-789 NKWYVRNNKGEMI
+789 NKWYVRNNKGEMV
-802 PFSSFATGTWT
+802 PFSGFAKGEWT

-819 ERYNGIA
+819 ERYNGV
-826 SMNIQGSPAP
+826 SSVNIQGTPAP
-836 GTSSG
+836 GVSSG
-841 DAMLA
+841 DAMIA
-846 MEEIV
+846 MEEIIG
-851 AKLPSM
+851 KLPSM
-857 GLQGFDYE
+857 GLTGFDYE
-865 WTGLSLEERESGS
+865 WSGLSLEERDSGS
-878 QAPFLYALSLLI
+878 QTAPLLVLSLLI

-905 FSILLVVPL
+905 VSVLLVVPL
-914 GVVGAI
+914 GIVGAFTLTWLGMI
-920 ILTMFGHTGLFGGI
+920 IKGD
-934 TLFGRTY
+934 
-941 FAPDAN
+941 PN
-947 LSNNIYFQVALI
+947 LSFNIYFQVAI
-959 AVIGLSAK
+959 VAVIGLSAK

-981 KGESLFDATLHAA
+981 QGEDLFEATLHAA

-999 PIIMTTLAFGFGVLP
+999 PIVMTTLAFGFGVLP
-1014 LALSSGAGAGSQH
+1014 LALASGAGAGSQH

-1038 TSTLLGIF
+1038 SSTLLGIF

-1054 VRSIFKYKPKNQ
+1054 IRSIFKYKPKTLNT
-1066 NLQEHKS
+1066 QEH

>member
-1 MAQFFIHRPI
+1 MAHFFIHRPI

-24 ILTLTKMPIAQ
+24 ILTLSKMPIAQ
-35 YPTIAPPTVTISA
+35 YPTIAPPTVTIAA
-48 TYPGASASTV
+48 TYPGASAETV

-85 NGQASIQ
+85 NGQASIA
-92 LNFEQGVD
+92 LNFEQGID

-127 VKVTKSGASFLQ
+127 LKVTKSGASFLQ
-139 VLAFYSE
+139 VVAFYSP
-146 SDSLSAD
+146 DGSLSDA

-188 LDPAKLTSL
+188 LDPAKLSSYQL
-197 GITPSDVAA
+197 TPSDVVTAL
-206 AIRAQNSQVAVG
+206 RTQNAQVAVG

-224 SIEGQVLNA
+224 AVEGQVLNA
-233 TVNAQSM
+233 TVNAQS
-240 LTTPEQFKNIF
+240 LLQTPEQFRAIF
-251 LRNTSDGAQ
+251 LKNAGSGAK
-260 VRLGDVARVELGAD
+260 VTVGDVAKVELGSD
-274 TYQFDSKFNGK
+274 TYQFRSKFNGK

-300 LDTSEAVEARMVELR
+300 LDTATAVEERLQQLR
-315 KNYPTGM
+315 KNYPSGL
-322 KDKLAF
+322 KDQLAF
-328 DTTPFIKISI
+328 DTTPFIKLSI
-338 ESVVHTLIEAII
+338 ESVVHTLIEAIV
-350 LVFFVM
+350 LVFLVM
-356 FLFLQNWRATIIPTM
+356 FLFLQNWRATLIPTM

-383 INIFGF
+383 INLFGF

-420 MQEDH
+420 MQEEH
-425 LDPVAAT
+425 LDPVTAT
-432 ELSMKQ
+432 EKSMQQ
-438 ITGALIGMTSVLT
+438 ISGALVGITTVLT
-451 AVFVPMSFFGGTT
+451 AVFVPMAFFSGTT

-478 MVLSLVV
+478 MILSL
-485 AVTFTPAL
+485 AIALTFTPAL
-493 CATILKQHN
+493 CATLLKQHD
-502 PNKKPSNNIFAR
+502 KDKPESNGVFAR
-514 FFRWFNAAFD
+514 FFSWFNHGFD
-524 RTAEKYQTGVNFM
+524 RLSVGYQKWVGKLLIHKIIAGAIYAVVIAGLLFM
-537 THHKLFS
+537 
-544 GIVYAAVIGVLVVLF
+544 F
-559 KMLPSSFLPEEDQ
+559 KNLPSSFLPNEDQ

-588 RTDKVINTMT
+588 RTEKVIDQMNGF
-598 HYFME
+598 FME
-603 NEKASVESVFSVSG
+603 GEKANVDSVFSVAG

-631 VKLKD
+631 IKLKD
-636 WEKRTTPEQQIGSLI
+636 WSERTTPESQIGAII
-651 QRGMALNMIAKDA
+651 QRGMALNVIAKDA

-679 VTAGF
+679 VSAGF
-684 NFQLKASAGQSHE
+684 NLQLKDAAGGGHE
-697 QLLAARNTIL
+697 KLITARNMIL
-707 GLAAQDKRLAGVRPN
+707 GMAAQDKRLVGVRPN
-722 GQEDTPQYQ
+722 GQEDTPQYK
-731 INIDQAQAGAMG
+731 IYVDNEKASAMG
-743 VSIADIN
+743 VSISEIN
-750 STMSMAWGGSY
+750 STMSIAWGGSY

-774 YVQGEAHA
+774 YVQAIPDA

-789 NKWYVRNNKGEMI
+789 NKWYVRNNLGQMV
-802 PFSSFATGTWT
+802 PFSAFATGEWT

-826 SMNIQGSPAP
+826 SVNIQGTPAP
-836 GTSSG
+836 GVSSG

-846 MEEIV
+846 MEEII
-851 AKLPSM
+851 AKLPQM
-857 GLQGFDYE
+857 GMSGFDYE
-865 WTGLSLEERESGS
+865 WTGLSLEEREAGS
-878 QAPFLYALSLLI
+878 QTAGLYGLSMLI
-890 VFLCLAALYESWSVP
+890 VFLCLAALYESWSIP
-905 FSILLVVPL
+905 FSVLLVIPL
-914 GVVGAI
+914 GIVGAI
-920 ILTMFGHTGLFGGI
+920 GLTFLGMIVLKD
-934 TLFGRTY
+934 
-941 FAPDAN
+941 PN
-947 LSNNIYFQVALI
+947 LSNNIYFQVAII
-959 AVIGLSAK
+959 AVIGLAAK

-981 KGESLFDATLHAA
+981 DKGEPLLEATLHAA

-1014 LALSSGAGAGSQH
+1014 LALAAGAGAGSQH

-1038 TSTLLGIF
+1038 SSTLLGIF
-1046 FIPVFFVW
+1046 FIPVFYVW
-1054 VRSIFKYKPKNQ
+1054 IRSIFKYKPKNQ
-1066 NLQEHKS
+1066 NNQEQAS

>member
-11 FAWVIALVIMLAG
+11 FAWVISLVIMLAG
-24 ILTLTKMPIAQ
+24 ILTLTNMPIAQ
-35 YPTIAPPTVTISA
+35 YPTIAPPTVTIAA
-48 TYPGASASTV
+48 TYPGASAETV

-85 NGQASIQ
+85 NGQSSIT
-92 LNFEQGVD
+92 LNFEQGID
-100 PDIAQ
+100 ADIAQ

-139 VLAFYSE
+139 VIAFYSP
-146 SDSLSAD
+146 DSSMSAD

-158 VNSNISEP
+158 VNSNIAEP

-188 LDPAKLTSL
+188 MDPSKMASL
-197 GITPSDVAA
+197 QVTPSDIAA
-206 AIRAQNSQVAVG
+206 ALRTQNSQVAVG

-233 TVNAQSM
+233 TVNAQS
-240 LTTPEQFKNIF
+240 LLQTPEEFKNIF
-251 LRNTSDGAQ
+251 LKNAPNGAQ

-274 TYQFDSKFNGK
+274 NYQFLSKFNGK

-300 LDTSEAVEARMVELR
+300 LDTATAVEDLLTDLR
-315 KNYPTGM
+315 KNYPAGM
-322 KDKLAF
+322 EDKLAF
-328 DTTPFIKISI
+328 DTTPFIELSI
-338 ESVVHTLIEAII
+338 KSVVKTLIEAII
-350 LVFFVM
+350 LVFLVM

-371 AVPVVVLGTFAI
+371 AVPVVVLGTFAV
-383 INIFGF
+383 INVFGF

-420 MQEDH
+420 MVEEH
-425 LDPVAAT
+425 LDPVTAT
-432 ELSMKQ
+432 EKSMQQ
-438 ITGALIGMTSVLT
+438 ISGALVGITSVLT
-451 AVFVPMSFFGGTT
+451 AVFVPMAFMSGTT
-464 GVIYRQFSITLVTA
+464 GVIYRQFSLTLVTA
-478 MVLSLVV
+478 MILSLVV
-485 AVTFTPAL
+485 ALTFTPAL
-493 CATILKQHN
+493 CATMLKQHD
-502 PNKKPSNNIFAR
+502 PNKPESNNIFAR
-514 FFRWFNAAFD
+514 FFRWFNKSFD
-524 RTAEKYQTGVNFM
+524 SLSVKYQRGVDRM
-537 THHKLFS
+537 THAKLFS
-544 GIVYAAVIGVLVVLF
+544 GVFYGAVIAVLAYLF
-559 KMLPSSFLPEEDQ
+559 VQLPSSFLPDEDQ

-583 NATLD
+583 NATLE
-588 RTDKVINTMT
+588 RTENTINTMT
-598 HYFME
+598 QYFLE
-603 NEKASVESVFSVSG
+603 QEKDNVDSVFSVAG
-617 FSFTGIGQNAGLAF
+617 FSFTGVGQNAGLAF
-631 VKLKD
+631 IQLKD
-636 WEKRTTPEQQIGSLI
+636 WKDRTTAESQVGAII
-651 QRGMALNMIAKDA
+651 KRGMALNMIVKDA
-664 SYVMPLQLPAMPELG
+664 SYIMPLQLPAMPELG
-679 VTAGF
+679 VSAGF
-684 NFQLKASAGQSHE
+684 DLQLKAAAGQSHD

-707 GLAAQDKRLAGVRPN
+707 GLAAQDPRLMGVRPN
-722 GQEDTPQYQ
+722 GQEDNPQYT
-731 INIDQAQAGAMG
+731 ITVDQAQAGAMG
-743 VSIADIN
+743 VSIAEIN
-750 STMSMAWGGSY
+750 STMGMAWGGSY

-774 YVQGEAHA
+774 YVQGEANS

-789 NKWYVRNNKGEMI
+789 NKWYVRNNKGEMV
-802 PFSSFATGTWT
+802 PFSAFATGEWT

-819 ERYNGIA
+819 ERYNGVSA
-826 SMNIQGSPAP
+826 MNIQGTPAP
-836 GTSSG
+836 GVSSG

-846 MEEIV
+846 MEEII
-851 AKLPSM
+851 AKLPEK

-865 WTGLSLEERESGS
+865 WSGLSLEERDAGS
-878 QAPFLYALSLLI
+878 QTPFLLALSLLI
-890 VFLCLAALYESWSVP
+890 VFLCLAALYESWSIP
-905 FSILLVVPL
+905 FSVLLVVPL
-914 GVVGAI
+914 GIVGAVGMTFLGMI
-920 ILTMFGHTGLFGGI
+920 IFKD
-934 TLFGRTY
+934 
-941 FAPDAN
+941 PN

-981 KGESLFDATLHAA
+981 QGEELFEATLHAA

-1014 LALSSGAGAGSQH
+1014 LALSTGAGAGSQH

-1038 TSTLLGIF
+1038 SSTLLGIF
-1046 FIPVFFVW
+1046 FIPVFYVW
-1054 VRSIFKYKPKNQ
+1054 IRSIFKYKPKQQNQ
-1066 NLQEHKS
+1066 EYKS

>member
-24 ILTLTKMPIAQ
+24 IITLTKMPVAQ
-35 YPTIAPPTVTISA
+35 YPTISPPSVTISA
-48 TYPGASASTV
+48 TYPGASAQTV

-85 NGQASIQ
+85 NGQASIN
-92 LNFEQGVD
+92 LNFEQGID

-127 VKVTKSGASFLQ
+127 VKVTKSGASFMQ
-139 VLAFYSE
+139 VLAFYSP
-146 SDSLSAD
+146 DGSLSAA

-188 LDPAKLTSL
+188 LDPAKMTSL
-197 GITPSDVAA
+197 QITPSDVAT
-206 AIRAQNSQVAVG
+206 AINAQNSQVAVG

-224 SIEGQVLNA
+224 SVQGQVLNA

-240 LTTPEQFKNIF
+240 LQTPEQFKNIF
-251 LRNTSDGAQ
+251 LKNTSSGAQ
-260 VRLGDVARVELGAD
+260 VRLSDVARVELGSD
-274 TYQFDSKFNGK
+274 NYQFDSKFNGK
-285 PAGGVAIKLA
+285 AAGGVAIKLA

-300 LDTSEAVEARMVELR
+300 LDTAAAVEKRLSELR
-315 KNYPTGM
+315 KNYPNGL
-322 KDKLAF
+322 KDQLAY
-328 DTTPFIKISI
+328 DTTPFIKLSI
-338 ESVVHTLIEAII
+338 ESVVHTLIEAVV
-350 LVFFVM
+350 LVFIVM
-356 FLFLQNWRATIIPTM
+356 FLFLQNWRATIIPTL
-371 AVPVVVLGTFAI
+371 AVPVVVLGTFAV

-420 MQEDH
+420 MQEEH

-432 ELSMKQ
+432 EKSMQQ
-438 ITGALIGMTSVLT
+438 ISGALVGITSVLT
-451 AVFVPMSFFGGTT
+451 AVFVPMAFFAGTT

-478 MVLSLVV
+478 MILSLIV
-485 AVTFTPAL
+485 ALTFTPAL
-493 CATILKQHN
+493 CATLLKQHD
-502 PNKKPSNNIFAR
+502 PNKAESNNIFAR
-514 FFRWFNAAFD
+514 FFRWFNSSF
-524 RTAEKYQTGVNFM
+524 EKLSVKYQGGVNRM
-537 THHKLFS
+537 THHKVFS
-544 GIVYAAVIGVLVVLF
+544 GVVYLLVIAGLVGLY
-559 KMLPSSFLPEEDQ
+559 KALPSSFLPDEDQ

-583 NATLD
+583 SASLE
-588 RTDKVINTMT
+588 RTDKVITTMT
-598 HYFME
+598 DYFM
-603 NEKASVESVFSVSG
+603 NKEKEHVESIFTVSG
-617 FSFTGIGQNAGLAF
+617 FSFTGVGQNAGLAF
-631 VKLKD
+631 IKLKD
-636 WEKRTTPEQQIGSLI
+636 WSERTTPESQIGAII
-651 QRGMALNMIAKDA
+651 QRGMALNMIVKDA
-664 SYVMPLQLPAMPELG
+664 SYIMPLQLPAMPELG
-679 VTAGF
+679 VSAGF
-684 NFQLKASAGQSHE
+684 NIQLKDASGQGHE
-697 QLLAARNTIL
+697 KLIAARNAIL
-707 GLAAQDKRLAGVRPN
+707 GMAAQDKRLAGVRPN

-731 INIDQAQAGAMG
+731 ISIDQAQAGAMG

-750 STMSMAWGGSY
+750 TTMSMAWGGTY
-761 INDFI
+761 INDFV

-774 YVQGEAHA
+774 YVQGEANA

-789 NKWYVRNNKGEMI
+789 NKWYVRNSSGTMV
-802 PFSSFATGTWT
+802 PFSAFATGEWT

-819 ERYNGIA
+819 ERYNGV
-826 SMNIQGSPAP
+826 SSVNIQGTPAP
-836 GTSSG
+836 GVSSG

-846 MEEIV
+846 MEEIIG
-851 AKLPSM
+851 KLPSM

-865 WTGLSLEERESGS
+865 WTGLSLEERDSGN
-878 QAPFLYALSLLI
+878 QTAPLLVLSMLI
-890 VFLCLAALYESWSVP
+890 VFLCLAALYESWSIPV
-905 FSILLVVPL
+905 SVLLVVPL
-914 GVVGAI
+914 GILGAFALTWLGMI
-920 ILTMFGHTGLFGGI
+920 IKGD
-934 TLFGRTY
+934 
-941 FAPDAN
+941 PN
-947 LSNNIYFQVALI
+947 LSFNIYFQVAI
-959 AVIGLSAK
+959 VAVIGLSAK

-981 KGESLFDATLHAA
+981 QGEDLFDATLHAA

-1014 LALSSGAGAGSQH
+1014 LALSTGAGAGSQH
-1027 SVGYG
+1027 SVGFG

-1038 TSTLLGIF
+1038 SSTLLGIF

-1054 VRSIFKYKPKNQ
+1054 IRSIFKYKPKKQNNQ
-1066 NLQEHKS
+1066 EQTS

>member
-24 ILTLTKMPIAQ
+24 ILTLTKMPVAQ

-48 TYPGASASTV
+48 TYPGASAQTV

-85 NGQASIQ
+85 NGQASIN
-92 LNFEQGVD
+92 LNFEQGID

-127 VKVTKSGASFLQ
+127 VKVTKSGASFMQ
-139 VLAFYSE
+139 VLAFYSP
-146 SDSLSAD
+146 DGSLSAS

-166 LSRVAGVGEVQVF
+166 LSRVAGVGELQVF

-188 LDPAKLTSL
+188 LDPAKMTSL
-197 GITPSDVAA
+197 QVTPTDIAA
-206 AIRAQNSQVAVG
+206 AINAQNSQVAVG

-224 SIEGQVLNA
+224 SVQGQVLNA

-240 LTTPEQFKNIF
+240 LQTPEQFRNIF
-251 LRNTSDGAQ
+251 LKNTASGAQ
-260 VRLGDVARVELGAD
+260 VRLGDVARVELGSD
-274 TYQFDSKFNGK
+274 NYQFDSKFNGK
-285 PAGGVAIKLA
+285 AAGGVAIKLA

-300 LDTSEAVEARMVELR
+300 LDTAAAVEERLNELR
-315 KNYPTGM
+315 KNYPDGL
-322 KDKLAF
+322 KDQLAY
-328 DTTPFIKISI
+328 DTTPFIKLSI
-338 ESVVHTLIEAII
+338 ESVVHTLIEAVV
-350 LVFFVM
+350 LVFIVM
-356 FLFLQNWRATIIPTM
+356 FLFLQNWRATVIPTL
-371 AVPVVVLGTFAI
+371 AVPVVVLGTFAV

-420 MQEDH
+420 MQEEH

-432 ELSMKQ
+432 EKSMHQ
-438 ITGALIGMTSVLT
+438 ISGALVGITSVLT
-451 AVFVPMSFFGGTT
+451 AVFVPMAFFAGTT

-478 MVLSLVV
+478 MILSLIV
-485 AVTFTPAL
+485 ALTFTPAL
-493 CATILKQHN
+493 CATLLKQHDA
-502 PNKKPSNNIFAR
+502 NKPESNNIFAR
-514 FFRWFNAAFD
+514 FFRWFNSSFEKVAV
-524 RTAEKYQTGVNFM
+524 KYQGGVNRM
-537 THHKLFS
+537 THHKIFS
-544 GIVYAAVIGVLVVLF
+544 GVVYLLVLAGLF
-559 KMLPSSFLPEEDQ
+559 GLYKALPSSFLPDEDQ

-583 NATLD
+583 SASLE
-588 RTDKVINTMT
+588 RTDKVVSSMT
-598 HYFME
+598 DYFL
-603 NEKASVESVFSVSG
+603 NKEKEHVESIFTVSG
-617 FSFTGIGQNAGLAF
+617 FSFTGVGQNAGLAF
-631 VKLKD
+631 IKLKD
-636 WEKRTTPEQQIGSLI
+636 WSERTTPESQIGAII
-651 QRGMALNMIAKDA
+651 QRGMSLNMIKDA
-664 SYVMPLQLPAMPELG
+664 SYIMPLQLPAMPELG
-679 VTAGF
+679 VSAGF
-684 NFQLKASAGQSHE
+684 DIQLKDASGQGHE
-697 QLLAARNTIL
+697 KLIAARNAIL
-707 GLAAQDKRLAGVRPN
+707 GMAAQDKRLAGVRPN

-750 STMSMAWGGSY
+750 TTMSMAWGGTY
-761 INDFI
+761 INDFV

-774 YVQGEAHA
+774 YVQGEANT

-789 NKWYVRNNKGEMI
+789 NKWYVRNSSGTMV
-802 PFSSFATGTWT
+802 PFSAFATGEWT

-819 ERYNGIA
+819 ERYNGV
-826 SMNIQGSPAP
+826 SSVNIQGTPAP
-836 GTSSG
+836 GVSSG

-846 MEEIV
+846 MEEII

-865 WTGLSLEERESGS
+865 WTGLSLEERDSGN
-878 QAPFLYALSLLI
+878 QTGPLLVLSMLI
-890 VFLCLAALYESWSVP
+890 VFLCLAALYESWSIPV
-905 FSILLVVPL
+905 SVLLVVPL
-914 GVVGAI
+914 GILGAFALTWLGMI
-920 ILTMFGHTGLFGGI
+920 IKGD
-934 TLFGRTY
+934 
-941 FAPDAN
+941 PN
-947 LSNNIYFQVALI
+947 LSFNIYFQVAI
-959 AVIGLSAK
+959 VAVIGLSAK

-981 KGESLFDATLHAA
+981 QGEDLFDATLHAA

-1014 LALSSGAGAGSQH
+1014 LALSTGAGAGSQH
-1027 SVGYG
+1027 SVGFG

-1038 TSTLLGIF
+1038 SSTLLGIF

-1054 VRSIFKYKPKNQ
+1054 IRSIFKYKPKKQNNQ
-1066 NLQEHKS
+1066 EQTS

>member
-24 ILTLTKMPIAQ
+24 IITLTKMPVAQ
-35 YPTIAPPTVTISA
+35 YPTISPPSVTISA
-48 TYPGASASTV
+48 TYPGASAQTV

-85 NGQASIQ
+85 NGQASIN
-92 LNFEQGVD
+92 LNFEQGID

-127 VKVTKSGASFLQ
+127 LKVTKSGASFMQ
-139 VLAFYSE
+139 VLAFYSP
-146 SDSLSAD
+146 DGSLSAA

-188 LDPAKLTSL
+188 LDPAKMTSL
-197 GITPSDVAA
+197 QITPSDVAT
-206 AIRAQNSQVAVG
+206 AINAQNSQVAVG

-224 SIEGQVLNA
+224 SIQGQVLNA

-240 LTTPEQFKNIF
+240 LQTPEQFRNIF
-251 LRNTSDGAQ
+251 LKNTASGAQ
-260 VRLGDVARVELGAD
+260 VRLGDVARVELGSD
-274 TYQFDSKFNGK
+274 NYQFDSKFNGK
-285 PAGGVAIKLA
+285 AAGGVAIKLA

-300 LDTSEAVEARMVELR
+300 LDTAAAVEKRLSELR
-315 KNYPTGM
+315 KNYPNGL
-322 KDKLAF
+322 KDQLAY
-328 DTTPFIKISI
+328 DTTPFIKLSI
-338 ESVVHTLIEAII
+338 ESVVHTLIEAVV
-350 LVFFVM
+350 LVFIVM
-356 FLFLQNWRATIIPTM
+356 FLFLQNWRATIIPTL
-371 AVPVVVLGTFAI
+371 AVPVVVLGTFAV

-398 MVLAIGLLVDDAI
+398 MVLGIGLLVDDAI

-420 MQEDH
+420 MQEEH

-432 ELSMKQ
+432 EKSMQQ
-438 ITGALIGMTSVLT
+438 ISGALVGITSVLT
-451 AVFVPMSFFGGTT
+451 AVFVPMAFFAGTT

-478 MVLSLVV
+478 MILSLIV
-485 AVTFTPAL
+485 ALTFTPAL
-493 CATILKQHN
+493 CATLLKQHD
-502 PNKKPSNNIFAR
+502 PNKAESNNIFAR
-514 FFRWFNAAFD
+514 FFRWFNSSF
-524 RTAEKYQTGVNFM
+524 EKLSVKYQGGVNRM
-537 THHKLFS
+537 THHKVFS
-544 GIVYAAVIGVLVVLF
+544 GVVYLLVIAGLVGLY
-559 KMLPSSFLPEEDQ
+559 KALPSSFLPDEDQ

-583 NATLD
+583 SASLE
-588 RTDKVINTMT
+588 RTDKVITTMT
-598 HYFME
+598 DYFM
-603 NEKASVESVFSVSG
+603 NKEKEHVESIFTVSG
-617 FSFTGIGQNAGLAF
+617 FSFTGVGQNAGLAF
-631 VKLKD
+631 IKLKD
-636 WEKRTTPEQQIGSLI
+636 WSERTTPESQIGAII
-651 QRGMALNMIAKDA
+651 QRGMALNMIVKDA
-664 SYVMPLQLPAMPELG
+664 SYIMPLQLPAMPELG
-679 VTAGF
+679 VSAGF
-684 NFQLKASAGQSHE
+684 NIQLKDASGQGHE
-697 QLLAARNTIL
+697 KLIAARNAIL
-707 GLAAQDKRLAGVRPN
+707 GMAAQDKRLTGVRPN

-731 INIDQAQAGAMG
+731 ISIDQAQAGAMG

-750 STMSMAWGGSY
+750 TTMSMAWGGSY
-761 INDFI
+761 INDFV

-774 YVQGEAHA
+774 YVQGEANA

-789 NKWYVRNNKGEMI
+789 NKWYVRNSSGTMV
-802 PFSSFATGTWT
+802 PFSAFATGEWT

-819 ERYNGIA
+819 ERYNGV
-826 SMNIQGSPAP
+826 SSVNIQGTPAP
-836 GTSSG
+836 GVSSG

-846 MEEIV
+846 MEEIIG
-851 AKLPSM
+851 KLPSM

-865 WTGLSLEERESGS
+865 WTGLSLEERDSGN
-878 QAPFLYALSLLI
+878 QTAPLLVLSMLI
-890 VFLCLAALYESWSVP
+890 VVLCLAALYESWSIPV
-905 FSILLVVPL
+905 SVLLVVPL
-914 GVVGAI
+914 GILGAFALTWLGMI
-920 ILTMFGHTGLFGGI
+920 IKGD
-934 TLFGRTY
+934 
-941 FAPDAN
+941 PN
-947 LSNNIYFQVALI
+947 LSFNIYFQVAI
-959 AVIGLSAK
+959 VAVIGLSAK

-981 KGESLFDATLHAA
+981 QGEDLFDATLHAA

-1014 LALSSGAGAGSQH
+1014 LALSTGAGAGSQH
-1027 SVGYG
+1027 SVGFG

-1038 TSTLLGIF
+1038 SSTLLGIF

-1054 VRSIFKYKPKNQ
+1054 IRSIFKYKPKKQNNQ
-1066 NLQEHKS
+1066 EQTS